1 MGMKKKEIN
10 YQLLI
15 RRICLIVL
23 DIICIIA
30 ASILALL
37 TRFEFDFSQIPK
49 EFLKVIYKYG
59 PFTIVITLIIFTLF
73 RIYSSL
79 WEYAGI
85 EEVFSL
91 IAACLAAA
99 VAKLVIIS
107 FTWSVMPRSWYVLD
121 TIYLMILIGA
131 TRVSY
136 RLIRLRRQNRTFP
149 WSKRKKVM
157 IIGGGEAGRSL
168 ITEIQNSKY
177 LDQKVVCIIDDD
189 PYKIGRYIKGVKVVG
204 NRNSIKKSVKKYNV
218 QQIIL
223 TIPSANAA
231 KIRPIVEICQDT
243 NCELMILPGVYQLVN
258 GEVRASKLRP
268 VNIDDLL
275 GRDEVYVNL
284 NEVMDYV
291 SGRVIMVTGGGGS
304 IGSELCRQ
312 IAKHSPKQ
320 LIIFDIYENNAYD
333 IQQELLREQPKLDL
347 VVLIGSVRDENR
359 INSIF
364 EQYRPEIIYHAAA
377 HKHVPLMEGSPN
389 EAIKNNVLGTYN
401 MVRMADK
408 WNVKRFVQI
417 STDKAVNPTN
427 IMGASKR
434 ICEMII
440 QTYNKES
447 NTEYVAVRFGNVLG
461 SNGSVIPLF
470 KKQIAEGG
478 PVTVTHPEII
488 RYFMTIPEAVSLV
501 LQAGTYAKGGEIFVL
516 DMGDGTQKIKIS
528 YAGTDAYS
536 GASAEATVNI
546 GIGREKSVIE
556 FKKNPTIKL
565 VYNDDLTVDYA
576 AAKEAIMNDVID
588 VEKSSPEGL
597 SLDNLTIE
605 YYATATTGAAMGF
618 GNAWAPIEGGKINGL
633 TYPGIPEGTQKIRV
647 TYAGDKE
654 NTAVTAE
661 TDITV
666 IDREQSAF
674 NLNEPAEGAASYE
687 VPMAFNEDQTYDY
700 DATAKA
706 IYNAVVASTVPE
718 NLTAD
723 DVTIRYNAGIDKIK
737 NWQPLNT
744 TDWTSTFTKF
754 GPGEWTI
761 QFSWAGNKE
770 YKGVTTEVKVN
781 VTDNRLA
788 SAIVCKEGVSFTYNM
803 DAAVMKQAIFDNVID
818 WENSTLPAKD
828 TLTVDN
834 FTMEY
839 FGSNTLAGDID
850 GGVKQWAPI
859 EGGTVTLLTYARMGA
874 GEQKIRITYKGNAQY
889 RPSAQ
894 TESTVT
900 VNKAKVKVK
909 VKSTSIYADAT
920 LPEDFVTMN
929 PADKF
934 DVYTVYGGLTSNAN
948 LSLYLDLPDK
958 YTNSAVLKLLDPIV
972 EKLYGKTFTQMMND
986 GMTVGELRQLLSTQE
1001 LLDLLEKLHIDT
1013 GTFGQILTIINKMPS
1028 VADSVRVSFGTPNHA
1043 GLYTVTAVTDS
1054 KNYETGVGIG
1064 TLLVKMRS
1072 KGVKLNW
1079 NARFVNGK
1087 ITAEE
1092 AKNFDFKATLSADGD
1107 VTIAQDNV
1115 HYLYS
1120 GFTSKWKIYSST
1132 TTPPTEPGS
1141 YVMTVVTLGG
1151 DYQAAP
1157 IKRGFKITK

>member
-1 MGMKKKEIN
+1 MLYALYKCSDVREI
-10 YQLLI
+10 QKGK
-15 RRICLIVL
+15 
-23 DIICIIA
+23 
-30 ASILALL
+30 S
-37 TRFEFDFSQIPK
+37 
-49 EFLKVIYKYG
+49 
-59 PFTIVITLIIFTLF
+59 
-73 RIYSSL
+73 
-79 WEYAGI
+79 
-85 EEVFSL
+85 
-91 IAACLAAA
+91 
-99 VAKLVIIS
+99 
-107 FTWSVMPRSWYVLD
+107 M
-121 TIYLMILIGA
+121 
-131 TRVSY
+131 
-136 RLIRLRRQNRTFP
+136 
-149 WSKRKKVM
+149 KRKKSTQLLAVALTAAM
-157 IIGGGEAGRSL
+157 LAQPVGAQMVFAEGNVDAVQQEQAVSPAAETTGAVLKNGTAVIPADANLNQVKAILGKTLVENADQVNLSSLKWEYYCEGKSVIGTPGNPSWGSIEGFTSETGKYIKTKYTHPSLAANTDGNYQVRLKGTTTEVTLTKTQKLTSAISTKDNTNVNLVYNEAGSINYDAVR
-168 ITEIQNSKY
+168 QNIFNT
-177 LDQKVVCIIDDD
+177 VVESTTPKLTVDNVTIE
-189 PYKIGRYIKGVKVVG
+189 YYATATTVVG
-204 NRNSIKKSVKKYNV
+204 DRKEWMP
-218 QQIIL
+218 L
-223 TIPSANAA
+223 EGGT
-231 KIRPIVEICQDT
+231 
-243 NCELMILPGVYQLVN
+243 
-258 GEVRASKLRP
+258 
-268 VNIDDLL
+268 
-275 GRDEVYVNL
+275 
-284 NEVMDYV
+284 
-291 SGRVIMVTGGGGS
+291 SGT
-304 IGSELCRQ
+304 L
-312 IAKHSPKQ
+312 
-320 LIIFDIYENNAYD
+320 
-333 IQQELLREQPKLDL
+333 
-347 VVLIGSVRDENR
+347 
-359 INSIF
+359 
-364 EQYRPEIIYHAAA
+364 
-377 HKHVPLMEGSPN
+377 
-389 EAIKNNVLGTYN
+389 
-401 MVRMADK
+401 
-408 WNVKRFVQI
+408 
-417 STDKAVNPTN
+417 
-427 IMGASKR
+427 
-434 ICEMII
+434 
-440 QTYNKES
+440 
-447 NTEYVAVRFGNVLG
+447 
-461 SNGSVIPLF
+461 IPLNYP
-470 KKQIAEGG
+470 A
-478 PVTVTHPEII
+478 
-488 RYFMTIPEAVSLV
+488 
-501 LQAGTYAKGGEIFVL
+501 
-516 DMGDGTQKIKIS
+516 MGDGTQKIKIS
-528 YAGTDAYS
+528 YAGTDTYS

-546 GIGREKSVIE
+546 GIGKEQSVIK
-556 FKKNPTIKL
+556 FKENPTIKL

-576 AAKEAIMNDVID
+576 AVKEAIMNDVID
-588 VEKSSPEGL
+588 AKNSRPEGL

-654 NTAVTAE
+654 NAAVTAE

-723 DVTIRYNAGIDKIK
+723 DVTIRYNAGTDMIK

-770 YKGVTTEVKVN
+770 YKGATTEVKVN

-818 WENSTLPAKD
+818 WEKSTLPAKD

-839 FGSNTLAGDID
+839 FGSNTLVGDID

-986 GMTVGELRQLLSTQE
+986 GMTVGELRQLLNTQE

-1079 NARFVNGK
+1079 NERFVNGK
-1087 ITAEE
+1087 ITAEK
-1092 AKNFDFKATLSADGD
+1092 AKNFDFKATLSSDGNE
-1107 VTIAQDNV
+1107 TIAQDNV

-1157 IKRGFKITK
+1157 ITRGFKITK

>member
-1 MGMKKKEIN
+1 M
-10 YQLLI
+10 
-15 RRICLIVL
+15 
-23 DIICIIA
+23 
-30 ASILALL
+30 
-37 TRFEFDFSQIPK
+37 
-49 EFLKVIYKYG
+49 
-59 PFTIVITLIIFTLF
+59 
-73 RIYSSL
+73 
-79 WEYAGI
+79 
-85 EEVFSL
+85 
-91 IAACLAAA
+91 
-99 VAKLVIIS
+99 
-107 FTWSVMPRSWYVLD
+107 
-121 TIYLMILIGA
+121 
-131 TRVSY
+131 
-136 RLIRLRRQNRTFP
+136 
-149 WSKRKKVM
+149 KRKKSTQLLAVALTAAM
-157 IIGGGEAGRSL
+157 LAQPVGAQMVFAEGNVDAVQQEQAVSPAAETTGAVLKNGTAVIPADTNADQLKQILGKALVANADQVDINSL
-168 ITEIQNSKY
+168 EWEYYCTGKSGLSKNSAWGSVEGFTSSTK
-177 LDQKVVCIIDDD
+177 
-189 PYKIGRYIKGVKVVG
+189 KIGIVTTYTHPSLAANTDGNYQVRLKGTTTEVT
-204 NRNSIKKSVKKYNV
+204 
-218 QQIIL
+218 L
-223 TIPSANAA
+223 TKAQKLTSAIST
-231 KIRPIVEICQDT
+231 KEGT
-243 NCELMILPGVYQLVN
+243 N
-258 GEVRASKLRP
+258 
-268 VNIDDLL
+268 
-275 GRDEVYVNL
+275 VNL
-284 NEVMDYV
+284 VYNED
-291 SGRVIMVTGGGGS
+291 GS
-304 IGSELCRQ
+304 VNYDAVRQ
-312 IAKHSPKQ
+312 N
-320 LIIFDIYENNAYD
+320 IFDTVVESTTP
-333 IQQELLREQPKLDL
+333 ELTVNDVTIEYYATATT
-347 VVLIGSVRDENR
+347 GSLGD
-359 INSIF
+359 
-364 EQYRPEIIYHAAA
+364 AGKAWM
-377 HKHVPLMEGSPN
+377 PLEG
-389 EAIKNNVLGTYN
+389 GT
-401 MVRMADK
+401 
-408 WNVKRFVQI
+408 
-417 STDKAVNPTN
+417 SGT
-427 IMGASKR
+427 
-434 ICEMII
+434 
-440 QTYNKES
+440 
-447 NTEYVAVRFGNVLG
+447 L
-461 SNGSVIPLF
+461 IPLTYP
-470 KKQIAEGG
+470 AMGEG
-478 PVTVTHPEII
+478 
-488 RYFMTIPEAVSLV
+488 A
-501 LQAGTYAKGGEIFVL
+501 
-516 DMGDGTQKIKIS
+516 QKIKIS
-528 YAGTDAYS
+528 YAGTDTYS

-546 GIGREKSVIE
+546 GIGKEQSVIA
-556 FKKNPTIKL
+556 FKENPTIKL

-576 AAKEAIMNDVID
+576 AVKEAIMNDVID
-588 VEKSSPEGL
+588 AKNSRPEGL

-654 NTAVTAE
+654 NAAVTAE
-661 TDITV
+661 TAITV
-666 IDREQSAF
+666 MDREQSAF

-723 DVTIRYNAGIDKIK
+723 DVTIRYNAGTDLIK

-770 YKGVTTEVKVN
+770 YKGATIEVKVN

-788 SAIVCKEGVSFTYNM
+788 SAIVCKEGASFTYNM

-839 FGSNTLAGDID
+839 YGSNTLAGDID

-859 EGGTVTLLTYARMGA
+859 EGGTVTFLTYAQMGA

-934 DVYTVYGGLTSNAN
+934 DVYTVYGGLASNAN

-1028 VADSVRVSFGTPNHA
+1028 VADSVRVSFGTPNRA

-1079 NARFVNGK
+1079 NERFVNGK

-1141 YVMTVVTLGG
+1141 YVMTVVTFGG
-1151 DYQAAP
+1151 NYQAAP
-1157 IKRGFKITK
+1157 ITRGFKITK

>member
-1 MGMKKKEIN
+1 MLYALYKCSDVREI
-10 YQLLI
+10 QKGK
-15 RRICLIVL
+15 
-23 DIICIIA
+23 
-30 ASILALL
+30 S
-37 TRFEFDFSQIPK
+37 
-49 EFLKVIYKYG
+49 
-59 PFTIVITLIIFTLF
+59 
-73 RIYSSL
+73 
-79 WEYAGI
+79 
-85 EEVFSL
+85 
-91 IAACLAAA
+91 
-99 VAKLVIIS
+99 
-107 FTWSVMPRSWYVLD
+107 M
-121 TIYLMILIGA
+121 
-131 TRVSY
+131 
-136 RLIRLRRQNRTFP
+136 
-149 WSKRKKVM
+149 KRKKSTQLLAVALTAAM
-157 IIGGGEAGRSL
+157 LAQPVGAQMVFAEGNVDAVQQEQAVSPAAETTGAVLKNGTAVIPADANLNQVKEILGKTLVENADQVNLSSL
-168 ITEIQNSKY
+168 EWEYECKATSGLSSNTAWGSIEGFTSSKKIWGILTTYTHPSLAANTDGTYKVRLKGTTTEVTLTKTQKLTSAISTKDNTNVNLVYNEDGSINYDAVRQNIF
-177 LDQKVVCIIDDD
+177 DTVVESTTPVLTVNDVTIE
-189 PYKIGRYIKGVKVVG
+189 YYATVTTVVG
-204 NRNSIKKSVKKYNV
+204 DRK
-218 QQIIL
+218 
-223 TIPSANAA
+223 
-231 KIRPIVEICQDT
+231 EW
-243 NCELMILPGVYQLVN
+243 M
-258 GEVRASKLRP
+258 
-268 VNIDDLL
+268 
-275 GRDEVYVNL
+275 
-284 NEVMDYV
+284 
-291 SGRVIMVTGGGGS
+291 
-304 IGSELCRQ
+304 
-312 IAKHSPKQ
+312 
-320 LIIFDIYENNAYD
+320 
-333 IQQELLREQPKLDL
+333 
-347 VVLIGSVRDENR
+347 
-359 INSIF
+359 
-364 EQYRPEIIYHAAA
+364 
-377 HKHVPLMEGSPN
+377 PL
-389 EAIKNNVLGTYN
+389 
-401 MVRMADK
+401 
-408 WNVKRFVQI
+408 
-417 STDKAVNPTN
+417 
-427 IMGASKR
+427 
-434 ICEMII
+434 
-440 QTYNKES
+440 
-447 NTEYVAVRFGNVLG
+447 
-461 SNGSVIPLF
+461 
-470 KKQIAEGG
+470 EGG
-478 PVTVTHPEII
+478 KSGLLNYPAMRE
-488 RYFMTIPEAVSLV
+488 
-501 LQAGTYAKGGEIFVL
+501 
-516 DMGDGTQKIKIS
+516 GTQKIKIS

-546 GIGREKSVIE
+546 GIGREQSVIK
-556 FKKNPTIKL
+556 FKENPTIKL

-605 YYATATTGAAMGF
+605 YHATGALGSLVK
-618 GNAWAPIEGGKINGL
+618 AWAPIEGGKINGL

-661 TDITV
+661 TDIEV
-666 IDREQSAF
+666 MDREQSAF
-674 NLNEPAEGAASYE
+674 NLNELAEGAASYE

-723 DVTIRYNAGIDKIK
+723 DVTIRYNAGTDLIK

-859 EGGTVTLLTYARMGA
+859 EGGTVTLLTYAQMGA

-1079 NARFVNGK
+1079 NERFVNGK

-1092 AKNFDFKATLSADGD
+1092 AKNFDFKATLSADGA

-1157 IKRGFKITK
+1157 ITRGFKITK

>member
-1 MGMKKKEIN
+1 MLYALYKCIDVREI
-10 YQLLI
+10 QKGK
-15 RRICLIVL
+15 
-23 DIICIIA
+23 
-30 ASILALL
+30 S
-37 TRFEFDFSQIPK
+37 
-49 EFLKVIYKYG
+49 
-59 PFTIVITLIIFTLF
+59 
-73 RIYSSL
+73 
-79 WEYAGI
+79 
-85 EEVFSL
+85 
-91 IAACLAAA
+91 
-99 VAKLVIIS
+99 
-107 FTWSVMPRSWYVLD
+107 M
-121 TIYLMILIGA
+121 
-131 TRVSY
+131 
-136 RLIRLRRQNRTFP
+136 
-149 WSKRKKVM
+149 KRKKSTQLLAVALTAAM
-157 IIGGGEAGRSL
+157 LAQPVGAQMVFAEGNADAVQQEQEVSPAAETTGAVLKSGTAVIPADADLNQVKEILGKTLVENADQVDLNSL
-168 ITEIQNSKY
+168 EWEYECKATSGLSSNTAWGSIEGFTSSKKVFLSTVTFTHPSLAANTDGTYKVRLKGTTTEVTLTKTQKLTSAISTKDNTNVNLVYNEDGSINYDAVRQNIFNT
-177 LDQKVVCIIDDD
+177 VVESTTPKLTVNDVTIE
-189 PYKIGRYIKGVKVVG
+189 YYATVTTVVG
-204 NRNSIKKSVKKYNV
+204 DRKEWMP
-218 QQIIL
+218 L
-223 TIPSANAA
+223 EGGT
-231 KIRPIVEICQDT
+231 
-243 NCELMILPGVYQLVN
+243 
-258 GEVRASKLRP
+258 
-268 VNIDDLL
+268 
-275 GRDEVYVNL
+275 
-284 NEVMDYV
+284 
-291 SGRVIMVTGGGGS
+291 SGT
-304 IGSELCRQ
+304 L
-312 IAKHSPKQ
+312 
-320 LIIFDIYENNAYD
+320 
-333 IQQELLREQPKLDL
+333 
-347 VVLIGSVRDENR
+347 
-359 INSIF
+359 
-364 EQYRPEIIYHAAA
+364 
-377 HKHVPLMEGSPN
+377 
-389 EAIKNNVLGTYN
+389 
-401 MVRMADK
+401 
-408 WNVKRFVQI
+408 
-417 STDKAVNPTN
+417 
-427 IMGASKR
+427 
-434 ICEMII
+434 
-440 QTYNKES
+440 
-447 NTEYVAVRFGNVLG
+447 
-461 SNGSVIPLF
+461 IPLNYP
-470 KKQIAEGG
+470 AME
-478 PVTVTHPEII
+478 E
-488 RYFMTIPEAVSLV
+488 
-501 LQAGTYAKGGEIFVL
+501 
-516 DMGDGTQKIKIS
+516 GTQKIKIS
-528 YAGTDAYS
+528 YAGTDTYS

-546 GIGREKSVIE
+546 GIGKEQSEIA

-576 AAKEAIMNDVID
+576 AVKEAIMNDVID
-588 VEKSSPEGL
+588 AKNSRPEGL

-654 NTAVTAE
+654 NAAVTAE
-661 TDITV
+661 TNITV

-723 DVTIRYNAGIDKIK
+723 DVTIRYNAGTDLIK

-770 YKGVTTEVKVN
+770 YKGATTEVKVN

-859 EGGTVTLLTYARMGA
+859 EGGTVTLLTYAQMGA

-909 VKSTSIYADAT
+909 VKSTSIYAGAT

-1079 NARFVNGK
+1079 NERFVNGK
-1087 ITAEE
+1087 ITAEK
-1092 AKNFDFKATLSADGD
+1092 AKNFDFKATLSADGA

>member
-1 MGMKKKEIN
+1 M
-10 YQLLI
+10 
-15 RRICLIVL
+15 
-23 DIICIIA
+23 
-30 ASILALL
+30 
-37 TRFEFDFSQIPK
+37 
-49 EFLKVIYKYG
+49 
-59 PFTIVITLIIFTLF
+59 
-73 RIYSSL
+73 
-79 WEYAGI
+79 
-85 EEVFSL
+85 
-91 IAACLAAA
+91 
-99 VAKLVIIS
+99 
-107 FTWSVMPRSWYVLD
+107 
-121 TIYLMILIGA
+121 
-131 TRVSY
+131 
-136 RLIRLRRQNRTFP
+136 
-149 WSKRKKVM
+149 KRKKSTQLLAVALTAAM
-157 IIGGGEAGRSL
+157 LAQPVGAQMVFAEGNADAVQQEQAVSPAAETTGAVLKNGTAVIPADTNADQLKQILGKALVANADQVDINSL
-168 ITEIQNSKY
+168 EWEYYCTGKSGLSKNSAWGSVEGFTSSTK
-177 LDQKVVCIIDDD
+177 
-189 PYKIGRYIKGVKVVG
+189 KIGIVTTYTHPSLAANTDGNYQVRLKGTTTEVT
-204 NRNSIKKSVKKYNV
+204 
-218 QQIIL
+218 L
-223 TIPSANAA
+223 TKAQKLTSAIST
-231 KIRPIVEICQDT
+231 KEGT
-243 NCELMILPGVYQLVN
+243 N
-258 GEVRASKLRP
+258 
-268 VNIDDLL
+268 
-275 GRDEVYVNL
+275 VNL
-284 NEVMDYV
+284 VYNED
-291 SGRVIMVTGGGGS
+291 GS
-304 IGSELCRQ
+304 VNYDAVRQ
-312 IAKHSPKQ
+312 N
-320 LIIFDIYENNAYD
+320 IFDTVVESTTP
-333 IQQELLREQPKLDL
+333 ELTVNDVTIEYYATATT
-347 VVLIGSVRDENR
+347 GSLGD
-359 INSIF
+359 
-364 EQYRPEIIYHAAA
+364 AGKAWM
-377 HKHVPLMEGSPN
+377 PLEG
-389 EAIKNNVLGTYN
+389 GT
-401 MVRMADK
+401 
-408 WNVKRFVQI
+408 
-417 STDKAVNPTN
+417 SGT
-427 IMGASKR
+427 
-434 ICEMII
+434 
-440 QTYNKES
+440 
-447 NTEYVAVRFGNVLG
+447 L
-461 SNGSVIPLF
+461 IPLTYP
-470 KKQIAEGG
+470 AMGEG
-478 PVTVTHPEII
+478 
-488 RYFMTIPEAVSLV
+488 A
-501 LQAGTYAKGGEIFVL
+501 
-516 DMGDGTQKIKIS
+516 QKIKIS
-528 YAGTDAYS
+528 YAGTDTYS

-546 GIGREKSVIE
+546 GIGKEQSVIA
-556 FKKNPTIKL
+556 FKENPTIKL

-576 AAKEAIMNDVID
+576 AVKEAIMNDVID
-588 VEKSSPEGL
+588 AKNSRPEGL

-654 NTAVTAE
+654 NAAVTAE
-661 TDITV
+661 TAITV
-666 IDREQSAF
+666 MDREQSAF

-723 DVTIRYNAGIDKIK
+723 DVTIRYNAGTDLIK

-770 YKGVTTEVKVN
+770 YKGATIEVKVN

-788 SAIVCKEGVSFTYNM
+788 SAIVCKEGASFTYNM

-859 EGGTVTLLTYARMGA
+859 EGGTVIFLTYAQMGA

-958 YTNSAVLKLLDPIV
+958 YTNSAVLKLLDPVV

-1079 NARFVNGK
+1079 NERFVNGK

-1157 IKRGFKITK
+1157 ITRGFKITK

>member
-1 MGMKKKEIN
+1 ML
-10 YQLLI
+10 Y
-15 RRICLIVL
+15 
-23 DIICIIA
+23 
-30 ASILALL
+30 AL
-37 TRFEFDFSQIPK
+37 
-49 EFLKVIYKYG
+49 YKCSD
-59 PFTIVITLIIFTLF
+59 V
-73 RIYSSL
+73 R
-79 WEYAGI
+79 EYRKGK
-85 EEVFSL
+85 S
-91 IAACLAAA
+91 
-99 VAKLVIIS
+99 
-107 FTWSVMPRSWYVLD
+107 M
-121 TIYLMILIGA
+121 
-131 TRVSY
+131 
-136 RLIRLRRQNRTFP
+136 
-149 WSKRKKVM
+149 KRKKSTQLLAVALTAAM
-157 IIGGGEAGRSL
+157 LA
-168 ITEIQNSKY
+168 Q
-177 LDQKVVCIIDDD
+177 
-189 PYKIGRYIKGVKVVG
+189 PVG
-204 NRNSIKKSVKKYNV
+204 AQMVFAEGNVDAV
-218 QQIIL
+218 QQEQTVSPAAETTGAVLKSGTAVIPADADLNQVKAIL
-223 TIPSANAA
+223 GKTLVANADQVDLSSLEWEY
-231 KIRPIVEICQDT
+231 K
-243 NCELMILPGVYQLVN
+243 CEV
-258 GEVRASKLRP
+258 K
-268 VNIDDLL
+268 
-275 GRDEVYVNL
+275 
-284 NEVMDYV
+284 
-291 SGRVIMVTGGGGS
+291 SGLSSNTAWGS
-304 IGSELCRQ
+304 IGGFTSSKKSIFGTTTFTHPSLAANTDGDYQVRLKGTTTEVTLTKTQKLTSAISTKADTNVNLVYNEDGSINYNAVRQ
-312 IAKHSPKQ
+312 N
-320 LIIFDIYENNAYD
+320 IFDTVVESTTP
-333 IQQELLREQPKLDL
+333 ELTVNDVTIEYYATANS
-347 VVLIGSVRDENR
+347 GSFVGVGKEWM
-359 INSIF
+359 
-364 EQYRPEIIYHAAA
+364 
-377 HKHVPLMEGSPN
+377 PL
-389 EAIKNNVLGTYN
+389 
-401 MVRMADK
+401 
-408 WNVKRFVQI
+408 
-417 STDKAVNPTN
+417 
-427 IMGASKR
+427 
-434 ICEMII
+434 
-440 QTYNKES
+440 
-447 NTEYVAVRFGNVLG
+447 
-461 SNGSVIPLF
+461 
-470 KKQIAEGG
+470 EGG
-478 PVTVTHPEII
+478 KSGLLTYPE
-488 RYFMTIPEAVSLV
+488 M
-501 LQAGTYAKGGEIFVL
+501 GTGS
-516 DMGDGTQKIKIS
+516 QKIKIS
-528 YAGTDAYS
+528 YAGTDTYF

-546 GIGREKSVIE
+546 GIGKEESEIA
-556 FKKNPTIKL
+556 FKENPTIKL

-576 AAKEAIMNDVID
+576 AVKEAIMNDVID
-588 VEKSSPEGL
+588 VENSSPKGL

-605 YYATATTGAAMGF
+605 YYATATTGAAIGF
-618 GNAWAPIEGGKINGL
+618 GNAWAPLEGGKINGL

-661 TDITV
+661 TDIKV
-666 IDREQSAF
+666 MDREQSAF
-674 NLNEPAEGAASYE
+674 NLNELAEGAASYE

-706 IYNAVVASTVPE
+706 IYNTVVASTVPE

-723 DVTIRYNAGIDKIK
+723 DVTIRYNAGTDLIK

-770 YKGVTTEVKVN
+770 YKGATTEVKVN

-839 FGSNTLAGDID
+839 YGSNTLAGDID

-859 EGGTVTLLTYARMGA
+859 EGGTVTLLTYTQMGA
-874 GEQKIRITYKGNAQY
+874 GEQQIRISYKGNADY

-894 TESTVT
+894 TESKVT

-1028 VADSVRVSFGTPNHA
+1028 VADSVRVSFGTPNRA
-1043 GLYTVTAVTDS
+1043 GLYTVTAVTDN

-1079 NARFVNGK
+1079 NERFVNGK

-1092 AKNFDFKATLSADGD
+1092 AKNFDFKATLSSDGD

-1151 DYQAAP
+1151 NYQAAP
-1157 IKRGFKITK
+1157 ITRGFKITK

>member
-1 MGMKKKEIN
+1 MKSKKIKQLLAVTLTATMLAQPVSAQIVFAEDAVNVEPQVEQQEQTEQQEQAEQQEQTEKQEQAVSPAAETTGAVLKNGTAVIPADTNADQLKQILGKALVANADQVDINSLEWEYYCTGKSGLSKNSAWGSVEGFTSSTKKIGIVTTYTHPSLAANTDGN
-10 YQLLI
+10 YQVRLKGTTTE
-15 RRICLIVL
+15 VT
-23 DIICIIA
+23 
-30 ASILALL
+30 L
-37 TRFEFDFSQIPK
+37 TKAQKLTSAISTKEGTNVNLVYNEDGSVNYDAVRQNIFDTVVESTTP
-49 EFLKVIYKYG
+49 ELTVNDV
-59 PFTIVITLIIFTLF
+59 TIEYYATATTGSLGDAGKAWMPLEGGTSGTLIPLT
-73 RIYSSL
+73 YPAMG
-79 WEYAGI
+79 E
-85 EEVFSL
+85 
-91 IAACLAAA
+91 
-99 VAKLVIIS
+99 
-107 FTWSVMPRSWYVLD
+107 
-121 TIYLMILIGA
+121 GA
-131 TRVSY
+131 
-136 RLIRLRRQNRTFP
+136 
-149 WSKRKKVM
+149 
-157 IIGGGEAGRSL
+157 
-168 ITEIQNSKY
+168 
-177 LDQKVVCIIDDD
+177 
-189 PYKIGRYIKGVKVVG
+189 
-204 NRNSIKKSVKKYNV
+204 
-218 QQIIL
+218 
-223 TIPSANAA
+223 
-231 KIRPIVEICQDT
+231 
-243 NCELMILPGVYQLVN
+243 
-258 GEVRASKLRP
+258 
-268 VNIDDLL
+268 
-275 GRDEVYVNL
+275 
-284 NEVMDYV
+284 
-291 SGRVIMVTGGGGS
+291 
-304 IGSELCRQ
+304 
-312 IAKHSPKQ
+312 
-320 LIIFDIYENNAYD
+320 
-333 IQQELLREQPKLDL
+333 
-347 VVLIGSVRDENR
+347 
-359 INSIF
+359 
-364 EQYRPEIIYHAAA
+364 
-377 HKHVPLMEGSPN
+377 
-389 EAIKNNVLGTYN
+389 
-401 MVRMADK
+401 
-408 WNVKRFVQI
+408 
-417 STDKAVNPTN
+417 
-427 IMGASKR
+427 
-434 ICEMII
+434 
-440 QTYNKES
+440 
-447 NTEYVAVRFGNVLG
+447 
-461 SNGSVIPLF
+461 
-470 KKQIAEGG
+470 
-478 PVTVTHPEII
+478 
-488 RYFMTIPEAVSLV
+488 
-501 LQAGTYAKGGEIFVL
+501 
-516 DMGDGTQKIKIS
+516 QKIKIS
-528 YAGTDAYS
+528 YAGTDTYF
-536 GASAEATVNI
+536 GASAEVMVNI
-546 GIGREKSVIE
+546 GS
-556 FKKNPTIKL
+556 
-565 VYNDDLTVDYA
+565 
-576 AAKEAIMNDVID
+576 
-588 VEKSSPEGL
+588 
-597 SLDNLTIE
+597 
-605 YYATATTGAAMGF
+605 
-618 GNAWAPIEGGKINGL
+618 GK
-633 TYPGIPEGTQKIRV
+633 
-647 TYAGDKE
+647 
-654 NTAVTAE
+654 
-661 TDITV
+661 
-666 IDREQSAF
+666 EQSAF

-700 DATAKA
+700 DATAKV

-723 DVTIRYNAGIDKIK
+723 DVTIRYNAGTDLIK

-770 YKGVTTEVKVN
+770 YKGATIEVKVN

-788 SAIVCKEGVSFTYNM
+788 SAIVCKEGASFTYNM

-859 EGGTVTLLTYARMGA
+859 EGGTVTFLTYAQMGA

-1079 NARFVNGK
+1079 NERFVNGK

-1157 IKRGFKITK
+1157 ITRGFKITK

>member
-1 MGMKKKEIN
+1 MLYALYKCIDVREI
-10 YQLLI
+10 QKGK
-15 RRICLIVL
+15 
-23 DIICIIA
+23 
-30 ASILALL
+30 S
-37 TRFEFDFSQIPK
+37 
-49 EFLKVIYKYG
+49 
-59 PFTIVITLIIFTLF
+59 
-73 RIYSSL
+73 
-79 WEYAGI
+79 
-85 EEVFSL
+85 
-91 IAACLAAA
+91 
-99 VAKLVIIS
+99 
-107 FTWSVMPRSWYVLD
+107 M
-121 TIYLMILIGA
+121 
-131 TRVSY
+131 
-136 RLIRLRRQNRTFP
+136 
-149 WSKRKKVM
+149 KRKKSTQLLAVALTAAM
-157 IIGGGEAGRSL
+157 LAQPVGAQMVFAEGNADAVQQEQAVSPAAETTGAVLKSGTAVIPANADLNQVKEILGKTLVENADQVDLRSL
-168 ITEIQNSKY
+168 DWE
-177 LDQKVVCIIDDD
+177 
-189 PYKIGRYIKGVKVVG
+189 YKCEGKTGLGVPG
-204 NRNSIKKSVKKYNV
+204 NKSW
-218 QQIIL
+218 
-223 TIPSANAA
+223 
-231 KIRPIVEICQDT
+231 
-243 NCELMILPGVYQLVN
+243 
-258 GEVRASKLRP
+258 
-268 VNIDDLL
+268 
-275 GRDEVYVNL
+275 
-284 NEVMDYV
+284 
-291 SGRVIMVTGGGGS
+291 GS
-304 IGSELCRQ
+304 IGGFTSKKIVTFTHPSLAANTDGDYQVRLKGTTTEVTLTKTQ
-312 IAKHSPKQ
+312 
-320 LIIFDIYENNAYD
+320 
-333 IQQELLREQPKLDL
+333 KLTSAISIKDNTNVNL
-347 VVLIGSVRDENR
+347 VYNEDGS
-359 INSIF
+359 IN
-364 EQYRPEIIYHAAA
+364 
-377 HKHVPLMEGSPN
+377 
-389 EAIKNNVLGTYN
+389 YN
-401 MVRMADK
+401 
-408 WNVKRFVQI
+408 
-417 STDKAVNPTN
+417 
-427 IMGASKR
+427 
-434 ICEMII
+434 
-440 QTYNKES
+440 
-447 NTEYVAVRFGNVLG
+447 AVRQNIFNTVVESTTPELTANDVTIEYYATATTGAAVGFGKEWM
-461 SNGSVIPLF
+461 PL
-470 KKQIAEGG
+470 EGG
-478 PVTVTHPEII
+478 K
-488 RYFMTIPEAVSLV
+488 S
-501 LQAGTYAKGGEIFVL
+501 GTPIALTYPA
-516 DMGDGTQKIKIS
+516 MGDGTQKIKIS

-654 NTAVTAE
+654 NAAVTAE

-1079 NARFVNGK
+1079 NERFVNGK

>member
-1 MGMKKKEIN
+1 M
-10 YQLLI
+10 
-15 RRICLIVL
+15 
-23 DIICIIA
+23 
-30 ASILALL
+30 
-37 TRFEFDFSQIPK
+37 
-49 EFLKVIYKYG
+49 
-59 PFTIVITLIIFTLF
+59 
-73 RIYSSL
+73 
-79 WEYAGI
+79 
-85 EEVFSL
+85 
-91 IAACLAAA
+91 
-99 VAKLVIIS
+99 
-107 FTWSVMPRSWYVLD
+107 
-121 TIYLMILIGA
+121 
-131 TRVSY
+131 
-136 RLIRLRRQNRTFP
+136 
-149 WSKRKKVM
+149 KRKKSTQLLAVALTAAM
-157 IIGGGEAGRSL
+157 LAQPVGAQMVFAEGNPDAVQQEQTVSPAAETTGAVLKSGTAVIPADADLNQVKAILGKTLVANADQVDLSSLEWEYKCKGKTVIGTLGNESWGSIEGFTSE
-168 ITEIQNSKY
+168 TGK
-177 LDQKVVCIIDDD
+177 
-189 PYKIGRYIKGVKVVG
+189 YIKTTYTHPSLAANTDGDYQVRLKGTTTEVT
-204 NRNSIKKSVKKYNV
+204 
-218 QQIIL
+218 L
-223 TIPSANAA
+223 TKTQKLTSAISTKDN
-231 KIRPIVEICQDT
+231 T
-243 NCELMILPGVYQLVN
+243 N
-258 GEVRASKLRP
+258 
-268 VNIDDLL
+268 
-275 GRDEVYVNL
+275 VNL
-284 NEVMDYV
+284 VYNED
-291 SGRVIMVTGGGGS
+291 GS
-304 IGSELCRQ
+304 I
-312 IAKHSPKQ
+312 
-320 LIIFDIYENNAYD
+320 NYD
-333 IQQELLREQPKLDL
+333 
-347 VVLIGSVRDENR
+347 
-359 INSIF
+359 
-364 EQYRPEIIYHAAA
+364 
-377 HKHVPLMEGSPN
+377 
-389 EAIKNNVLGTYN
+389 
-401 MVRMADK
+401 
-408 WNVKRFVQI
+408 
-417 STDKAVNPTN
+417 
-427 IMGASKR
+427 
-434 ICEMII
+434 
-440 QTYNKES
+440 
-447 NTEYVAVRFGNVLG
+447 AVRQNIFNTVVESTTPELTVNDVTIEYYATATSGSLG
-461 SNGSVIPLF
+461 DAGKAWMPLEGGTSGTLIPL
-470 KKQIAEGG
+470 
-478 PVTVTHPEII
+478 
-488 RYFMTIPEAVSLV
+488 
-501 LQAGTYAKGGEIFVL
+501 TYPA
-516 DMGDGTQKIKIS
+516 MGDGAQKIKIS

-546 GIGREKSVIE
+546 GIGKEQSVIA
-556 FKKNPTIKL
+556 FKENPTIKL

-576 AAKEAIMNDVID
+576 AVKEAIMNDVID
-588 VEKSSPEGL
+588 AEKSSPEGL

-605 YYATATTGAAMGF
+605 YYATATTGAAIGF
-618 GNAWAPIEGGKINGL
+618 GNAWAPLEGGKINGL

-661 TDITV
+661 TDIAV
-666 IDREQSAF
+666 LDREQSAF

-706 IYNAVVASTVPE
+706 IYNAVVESTVPE

-723 DVTIRYNAGIDKIK
+723 DVTIRYNAGTDLIK

-770 YKGVTTEVKVN
+770 YKGATTEVKVN

-839 FGSNTLAGDID
+839 YGSNTLAGDID

-859 EGGTVTLLTYARMGA
+859 EGGTVTLLTYTQMGA
-874 GEQKIRITYKGNAQY
+874 GEQQIRISYKGNADY

-1028 VADSVRVSFGTPNHA
+1028 VADSVRVSFGTPNRA
-1043 GLYTVTAVTDS
+1043 GLYTVTVVTDN

-1079 NARFVNGK
+1079 NERFVNGK

-1092 AKNFDFKATLSADGD
+1092 AKNFDFKATLSSDGD

-1151 DYQAAP
+1151 NYQAAP
-1157 IKRGFKITK
+1157 ITRGFKITK

>member
-1 MGMKKKEIN
+1 M
-10 YQLLI
+10 
-15 RRICLIVL
+15 
-23 DIICIIA
+23 
-30 ASILALL
+30 
-37 TRFEFDFSQIPK
+37 
-49 EFLKVIYKYG
+49 
-59 PFTIVITLIIFTLF
+59 
-73 RIYSSL
+73 
-79 WEYAGI
+79 
-85 EEVFSL
+85 
-91 IAACLAAA
+91 
-99 VAKLVIIS
+99 
-107 FTWSVMPRSWYVLD
+107 
-121 TIYLMILIGA
+121 
-131 TRVSY
+131 
-136 RLIRLRRQNRTFP
+136 
-149 WSKRKKVM
+149 KRKKSTQLLAVALTAAM
-157 IIGGGEAGRSL
+157 LA
-168 ITEIQNSKY
+168 Q
-177 LDQKVVCIIDDD
+177 
-189 PYKIGRYIKGVKVVG
+189 PVG
-204 NRNSIKKSVKKYNV
+204 AQMVFAEGNVDAV
-218 QQIIL
+218 QQEQTVSPAAETTGAVLKSGTAVIPADADLNQVKEIL
-223 TIPSANAA
+223 GKTLVANADQVDLSSLEWEY
-231 KIRPIVEICQDT
+231 K
-243 NCELMILPGVYQLVN
+243 CEV
-258 GEVRASKLRP
+258 K
-268 VNIDDLL
+268 
-275 GRDEVYVNL
+275 
-284 NEVMDYV
+284 
-291 SGRVIMVTGGGGS
+291 SGLSSNTAWGS
-304 IGSELCRQ
+304 IGGFTSS
-312 IAKHSPKQ
+312 KK
-320 LIIFDIYENNAYD
+320 
-333 IQQELLREQPKLDL
+333 
-347 VVLIGSVRDENR
+347 
-359 INSIF
+359 SIF
-364 EQYRPEIIYHAAA
+364 GTTTFTHPSLAANTDGDYQVRLKGTTTEVTLTKTQKLTSA
-377 HKHVPLMEGSPN
+377 ISKKDNTNVNLVYNEDGSIN
-389 EAIKNNVLGTYN
+389 Y
-401 MVRMADK
+401 D
-408 WNVKRFVQI
+408 
-417 STDKAVNPTN
+417 
-427 IMGASKR
+427 
-434 ICEMII
+434 
-440 QTYNKES
+440 
-447 NTEYVAVRFGNVLG
+447 AVRQNIFNTVVESTTPELTVNDVTIEYYATANSG
-461 SNGSVIPLF
+461 SFVGVGKEWMPL
-470 KKQIAEGG
+470 EGG
-478 PVTVTHPEII
+478 K
-488 RYFMTIPEAVSLV
+488 SGL
-501 LQAGTYAKGGEIFVL
+501 LTYPA
-516 DMGDGTQKIKIS
+516 MGDGAQKIKIS
-528 YAGTDAYS
+528 YAGTDTYS

-546 GIGREKSVIE
+546 GIGKEKSVIA
-556 FKKNPTIKL
+556 FKEKPTIKL

-576 AAKEAIMNDVID
+576 AVKEAIMNDVID
-588 VEKSSPEGL
+588 AENSSPKGL

-605 YYATATTGAAMGF
+605 YYATATTGAAIGF
-618 GNAWAPIEGGKINGL
+618 GNAWAPLEGGKINGL

-661 TDITV
+661 TDIAV
-666 IDREQSAF
+666 LDREQSAF

-706 IYNAVVASTVPE
+706 IYNAVVESTVPE

-723 DVTIRYNAGIDKIK
+723 DVTIRYNAGTDLIK

-770 YKGVTTEVKVN
+770 YKGVTAEVKVN

-839 FGSNTLAGDID
+839 YGSNTLAGDID

-859 EGGTVTLLTYARMGA
+859 EGGTVTLLTYTQMGA
-874 GEQKIRITYKGNAQY
+874 GEQQIRISYKGNADY

-1013 GTFGQILTIINKMPS
+1013 GTFGQILKVLNNMPS
-1028 VADSVRVSFGTPNHA
+1028 IADSVRVSFGTPNRA
-1043 GLYTVTAVTDS
+1043 GLYTVTAITDN
-1054 KNYETGVGIG
+1054 KNYETGVGVG

-1079 NARFVNGK
+1079 NERFVNGK
-1087 ITAEE
+1087 ITAED
-1092 AKNFDFKATLSADGD
+1092 AKNFDFKATLSSDGD

-1151 DYQAAP
+1151 NYQAAP
-1157 IKRGFKITK
+1157 ITRGFKITK

>member
-1 MGMKKKEIN
+1 M
-10 YQLLI
+10 
-15 RRICLIVL
+15 
-23 DIICIIA
+23 
-30 ASILALL
+30 
-37 TRFEFDFSQIPK
+37 
-49 EFLKVIYKYG
+49 
-59 PFTIVITLIIFTLF
+59 
-73 RIYSSL
+73 
-79 WEYAGI
+79 
-85 EEVFSL
+85 
-91 IAACLAAA
+91 
-99 VAKLVIIS
+99 
-107 FTWSVMPRSWYVLD
+107 
-121 TIYLMILIGA
+121 
-131 TRVSY
+131 
-136 RLIRLRRQNRTFP
+136 
-149 WSKRKKVM
+149 KRKKSTQLLAVALTAAM
-157 IIGGGEAGRSL
+157 LAQPVGAQMVFAEGNADAVQQEQAVSPAAETTGAVLKNGTAVIPADTNADQLKQILGKALVANADQVDINSL
-168 ITEIQNSKY
+168 EWEYYCTGKSGLLKNSAWGSVEGFTSSTK
-177 LDQKVVCIIDDD
+177 
-189 PYKIGRYIKGVKVVG
+189 KIGIVTTYTHPSLAANTDGNYQVRLKGTTTEVT
-204 NRNSIKKSVKKYNV
+204 
-218 QQIIL
+218 L
-223 TIPSANAA
+223 TKAQKLTSAIST
-231 KIRPIVEICQDT
+231 KEGT
-243 NCELMILPGVYQLVN
+243 N
-258 GEVRASKLRP
+258 
-268 VNIDDLL
+268 
-275 GRDEVYVNL
+275 VNL
-284 NEVMDYV
+284 VYNED
-291 SGRVIMVTGGGGS
+291 GS
-304 IGSELCRQ
+304 VNYDAVRQ
-312 IAKHSPKQ
+312 N
-320 LIIFDIYENNAYD
+320 IFDTVVESTTP
-333 IQQELLREQPKLDL
+333 ELTVNDVTIEYYATATT
-347 VVLIGSVRDENR
+347 GSLGD
-359 INSIF
+359 
-364 EQYRPEIIYHAAA
+364 AGKAWM
-377 HKHVPLMEGSPN
+377 PLEG
-389 EAIKNNVLGTYN
+389 GT
-401 MVRMADK
+401 
-408 WNVKRFVQI
+408 
-417 STDKAVNPTN
+417 SGT
-427 IMGASKR
+427 
-434 ICEMII
+434 
-440 QTYNKES
+440 
-447 NTEYVAVRFGNVLG
+447 L
-461 SNGSVIPLF
+461 IPLTYP
-470 KKQIAEGG
+470 AMGEG
-478 PVTVTHPEII
+478 
-488 RYFMTIPEAVSLV
+488 A
-501 LQAGTYAKGGEIFVL
+501 
-516 DMGDGTQKIKIS
+516 QKIKIS
-528 YAGTDAYS
+528 YAGTDTYS

-546 GIGREKSVIE
+546 GIGKEQSVIA
-556 FKKNPTIKL
+556 FKENPTIKL

-576 AAKEAIMNDVID
+576 AVKEAIMNDVID
-588 VEKSSPEGL
+588 AKNSRPEGL

-654 NTAVTAE
+654 NAAVTAE
-661 TDITV
+661 TAITV
-666 IDREQSAF
+666 MDREQSAF
-674 NLNEPAEGAASYE
+674 NLNELAEGAASYE

-700 DATAKA
+700 EGTAKA

-723 DVTIRYNAGIDKIK
+723 DVTIRYNAGTDMIK

-770 YKGVTTEVKVN
+770 YKGATTEVKVN

-839 FGSNTLAGDID
+839 FGSHTLAGDID
-850 GGVKQWAPI
+850 DGAKQWAPI
-859 EGGTVTLLTYARMGA
+859 EGGTVIFLTYAQMGA

-948 LSLYLDLPDK
+948 LSLYLELPDK

-1079 NARFVNGK
+1079 NERFVNGK

-1157 IKRGFKITK
+1157 ITRGFKITK

>member
-1 MGMKKKEIN
+1 M
-10 YQLLI
+10 
-15 RRICLIVL
+15 
-23 DIICIIA
+23 
-30 ASILALL
+30 
-37 TRFEFDFSQIPK
+37 
-49 EFLKVIYKYG
+49 
-59 PFTIVITLIIFTLF
+59 
-73 RIYSSL
+73 
-79 WEYAGI
+79 
-85 EEVFSL
+85 
-91 IAACLAAA
+91 
-99 VAKLVIIS
+99 
-107 FTWSVMPRSWYVLD
+107 
-121 TIYLMILIGA
+121 
-131 TRVSY
+131 
-136 RLIRLRRQNRTFP
+136 
-149 WSKRKKVM
+149 KRKKSTQLLAVALTAAM
-157 IIGGGEAGRSL
+157 LA
-168 ITEIQNSKY
+168 Q
-177 LDQKVVCIIDDD
+177 
-189 PYKIGRYIKGVKVVG
+189 PVG
-204 NRNSIKKSVKKYNV
+204 AQMVFAEGNADAV
-218 QQIIL
+218 QQEQAVSPAAETTGAVLKSGTAVIPADANLNQVKEIL
-223 TIPSANAA
+223 GKTLVENADQVDLSSLEWEYKCVGKSGGLTNTAWGSIEGFTSKKIVKFTHPSLAANTDGDYQVRLKGTTTEVTLTKTQKLTSAIST
-231 KIRPIVEICQDT
+231 KDNT
-243 NCELMILPGVYQLVN
+243 N
-258 GEVRASKLRP
+258 
-268 VNIDDLL
+268 
-275 GRDEVYVNL
+275 VNL
-284 NEVMDYV
+284 VYNED
-291 SGRVIMVTGGGGS
+291 GS
-304 IGSELCRQ
+304 I
-312 IAKHSPKQ
+312 
-320 LIIFDIYENNAYD
+320 NYD
-333 IQQELLREQPKLDL
+333 
-347 VVLIGSVRDENR
+347 
-359 INSIF
+359 
-364 EQYRPEIIYHAAA
+364 
-377 HKHVPLMEGSPN
+377 
-389 EAIKNNVLGTYN
+389 
-401 MVRMADK
+401 
-408 WNVKRFVQI
+408 
-417 STDKAVNPTN
+417 
-427 IMGASKR
+427 
-434 ICEMII
+434 
-440 QTYNKES
+440 
-447 NTEYVAVRFGNVLG
+447 AVRQNIFNTVVESTTPELTANDVTIEYYATATSGSLG
-461 SNGSVIPLF
+461 DVGKAWMPL
-470 KKQIAEGG
+470 EGG
-478 PVTVTHPEII
+478 KSGTLFPVTYP
-488 RYFMTIPEAVSLV
+488 A
-501 LQAGTYAKGGEIFVL
+501 
-516 DMGDGTQKIKIS
+516 MGDGTQKIKIS
-528 YAGTDAYS
+528 YAGTDTYS

-546 GIGREKSVIE
+546 GIGKEQSVIA
-556 FKKNPTIKL
+556 FKENPTIKL

-576 AAKEAIMNDVID
+576 AVKEAIMNDVID
-588 VEKSSPEGL
+588 AKNSRPEGL

-654 NTAVTAE
+654 NAAVTAE
-661 TDITV
+661 TDIRV
-666 IDREQSAF
+666 MDREQSAF

-723 DVTIRYNAGIDKIK
+723 DVTIRYNAGTDLIK

-770 YKGVTTEVKVN
+770 YKGATTEVKVN

-839 FGSNTLAGDID
+839 YGSNTLAGDID

-859 EGGTVTLLTYARMGA
+859 EGGTVTFLTYARMGA

-909 VKSTSIYADAT
+909 VKSTSIYAGAT

-948 LSLYLDLPDK
+948 LSLYLELPDK
-958 YTNSAVLKLLDPIV
+958 YTNSAVLKLLDPVV

-1013 GTFGQILTIINKMPS
+1013 GTFGQILKVLNNMPS
-1028 VADSVRVSFGTPNHA
+1028 IADSVRVSFGTPNHA

-1079 NARFVNGK
+1079 NERFVNGK

-1092 AKNFDFKATLSADGD
+1092 AKNFDFKATLSSDGD

-1120 GFTSKWKIYSST
+1120 GFTSKWKPYSST

-1157 IKRGFKITK
+1157 ITRGFKITK

>member
-1 MGMKKKEIN
+1 M
-10 YQLLI
+10 
-15 RRICLIVL
+15 
-23 DIICIIA
+23 
-30 ASILALL
+30 
-37 TRFEFDFSQIPK
+37 
-49 EFLKVIYKYG
+49 
-59 PFTIVITLIIFTLF
+59 
-73 RIYSSL
+73 
-79 WEYAGI
+79 
-85 EEVFSL
+85 
-91 IAACLAAA
+91 
-99 VAKLVIIS
+99 
-107 FTWSVMPRSWYVLD
+107 
-121 TIYLMILIGA
+121 
-131 TRVSY
+131 
-136 RLIRLRRQNRTFP
+136 
-149 WSKRKKVM
+149 KRKKSTQLLAVALTAAM
-157 IIGGGEAGRSL
+157 LA
-168 ITEIQNSKY
+168 Q
-177 LDQKVVCIIDDD
+177 
-189 PYKIGRYIKGVKVVG
+189 PVG
-204 NRNSIKKSVKKYNV
+204 AQMVFAEGNADAV
-218 QQIIL
+218 QQEQAVSPAAETTGAVL
-223 TIPSANAA
+223 KSGTAVIPADA
-231 KIRPIVEICQDT
+231 
-243 NCELMILPGVYQLVN
+243 
-258 GEVRASKLRP
+258 
-268 VNIDDLL
+268 
-275 GRDEVYVNL
+275 NL
-284 NEVMDYV
+284 NQVKEILGKTLVENADQVDLSSLEWEYKCV
-291 SGRVIMVTGGGGS
+291 GKSGGLTNTAWGS
-304 IGSELCRQ
+304 IGGFTSS
-312 IAKHSPKQ
+312 KKG
-320 LIIFDIYENNAYD
+320 IFGTTTYTHPSLAANEDATYQVRLQGTTTEVTLTKT
-333 IQQELLREQPKLDL
+333 QKLT
-347 VVLIGSVRDENR
+347 S
-359 INSIF
+359 
-364 EQYRPEIIYHAAA
+364 A
-377 HKHVPLMEGSPN
+377 
-389 EAIKNNVLGTYN
+389 
-401 MVRMADK
+401 
-408 WNVKRFVQI
+408 I
-417 STDKAVNPTN
+417 STKDNTNVNLV
-427 IMGASKR
+427 
-434 ICEMII
+434 
-440 QTYNKES
+440 YNEDGS
-447 NTEYVAVRFGNVLG
+447 INYDAVRQNIFNTVVESTTPGLTVNDVTIEYYATATSGSLG
-461 SNGSVIPLF
+461 DVGKAWMPL
-470 KKQIAEGG
+470 EGG
-478 PVTVTHPEII
+478 TSGTLI
-488 RYFMTIPEAVSLV
+488 SL
-501 LQAGTYAKGGEIFVL
+501 TYPAME
-516 DMGDGTQKIKIS
+516 DGTQKIKIS
-528 YAGTDAYS
+528 YAGTDTYS

-546 GIGREKSVIE
+546 GIGKEQSVIA
-556 FKKNPTIKL
+556 FKENPTIKL

-576 AAKEAIMNDVID
+576 AVKEAIMNDVID
-588 VEKSSPEGL
+588 AKNSRPEGL

-654 NTAVTAE
+654 NAAVTAE
-661 TDITV
+661 TDIRV
-666 IDREQSAF
+666 MDREQSAF

-723 DVTIRYNAGIDKIK
+723 DVTIRYNAGTDLIK

-770 YKGVTTEVKVN
+770 YKGATTEVKVN

-839 FGSNTLAGDID
+839 FGSHTLAGDID
-850 GGVKQWAPI
+850 DGAKQWAPI
-859 EGGTVTLLTYARMGA
+859 EGGTVIFLTYAQMGA

-1079 NARFVNGK
+1079 NERFVNGK

-1092 AKNFDFKATLSADGD
+1092 AKNFDFKATLSSDGD
-1107 VTIAQDNV
+1107 VTIAQDSV

-1151 DYQAAP
+1151 NYQAAP
-1157 IKRGFKITK
+1157 ITRGFKITK

>member
-1 MGMKKKEIN
+1 MKSKKIKQLLAVTLTATMLAQPVSAQIVFAEDAVNVEPQVEQQEQTEQQEQAEQQEQTEKQEQAVSPAAETTGAVLKNGTAVIPADADLNQVKEILGKTLVKNADQVNLSNLDWEYECEGKSGLLKNTAWGSIEGFTSSKKVGFVKTTYTHPSLAANDDGTYQVRLKGTTTEVTLTKAQKLASAISTKADTNVNLVYNEDGSIN
-10 YQLLI
+10 YDAVRQNI
-15 RRICLIVL
+15 FDTVVE
-23 DIICIIA
+23 
-30 ASILALL
+30 STTPEL
-37 TRFEFDFSQIPK
+37 TVSDVTIEYYATPTTGSLGDAGK
-49 EFLKVIYKYG
+49 EWMPLEG
-59 PFTIVITLIIFTLF
+59 GTSGTLIPLT
-73 RIYSSL
+73 YPAMG
-79 WEYAGI
+79 E
-85 EEVFSL
+85 
-91 IAACLAAA
+91 
-99 VAKLVIIS
+99 
-107 FTWSVMPRSWYVLD
+107 
-121 TIYLMILIGA
+121 GA
-131 TRVSY
+131 
-136 RLIRLRRQNRTFP
+136 
-149 WSKRKKVM
+149 
-157 IIGGGEAGRSL
+157 
-168 ITEIQNSKY
+168 
-177 LDQKVVCIIDDD
+177 
-189 PYKIGRYIKGVKVVG
+189 
-204 NRNSIKKSVKKYNV
+204 
-218 QQIIL
+218 
-223 TIPSANAA
+223 
-231 KIRPIVEICQDT
+231 
-243 NCELMILPGVYQLVN
+243 
-258 GEVRASKLRP
+258 
-268 VNIDDLL
+268 
-275 GRDEVYVNL
+275 
-284 NEVMDYV
+284 
-291 SGRVIMVTGGGGS
+291 
-304 IGSELCRQ
+304 
-312 IAKHSPKQ
+312 
-320 LIIFDIYENNAYD
+320 
-333 IQQELLREQPKLDL
+333 
-347 VVLIGSVRDENR
+347 
-359 INSIF
+359 
-364 EQYRPEIIYHAAA
+364 
-377 HKHVPLMEGSPN
+377 
-389 EAIKNNVLGTYN
+389 
-401 MVRMADK
+401 
-408 WNVKRFVQI
+408 
-417 STDKAVNPTN
+417 
-427 IMGASKR
+427 
-434 ICEMII
+434 
-440 QTYNKES
+440 
-447 NTEYVAVRFGNVLG
+447 
-461 SNGSVIPLF
+461 
-470 KKQIAEGG
+470 
-478 PVTVTHPEII
+478 
-488 RYFMTIPEAVSLV
+488 
-501 LQAGTYAKGGEIFVL
+501 
-516 DMGDGTQKIKIS
+516 QKIKIS
-528 YAGTDAYS
+528 YAGTDTYF
-536 GASAEATVNI
+536 GASAEVMVNI
-546 GIGREKSVIE
+546 GS
-556 FKKNPTIKL
+556 
-565 VYNDDLTVDYA
+565 
-576 AAKEAIMNDVID
+576 
-588 VEKSSPEGL
+588 
-597 SLDNLTIE
+597 
-605 YYATATTGAAMGF
+605 
-618 GNAWAPIEGGKINGL
+618 GK
-633 TYPGIPEGTQKIRV
+633 
-647 TYAGDKE
+647 
-654 NTAVTAE
+654 
-661 TDITV
+661 
-666 IDREQSAF
+666 EQSAF

-723 DVTIRYNAGIDKIK
+723 DVTIRYNAGTDLIK

-770 YKGVTTEVKVN
+770 YKGATIEVKVN

-788 SAIVCKEGVSFTYNM
+788 SAIVCKEGASFTYNM

-839 FGSNTLAGDID
+839 FGSHTLAGDID
-850 GGVKQWAPI
+850 DGAKQWAPI
-859 EGGTVTLLTYARMGA
+859 EGGTVTFLTYTQMGA

-934 DVYTVYGGLTSNAN
+934 DVYKVYGGLTSNAN

-1013 GTFGQILTIINKMPS
+1013 GTFGQILKVLNNMPS
-1028 VADSVRVSFGTPNHA
+1028 IADSVRVSFGTPNCA
-1043 GLYTVTAVTDS
+1043 GLYTVTAITDN

-1079 NARFVNGK
+1079 NERFVNGK

-1157 IKRGFKITK
+1157 ITRGFKITK

>member
-1 MGMKKKEIN
+1 ML
-10 YQLLI
+10 Y
-15 RRICLIVL
+15 
-23 DIICIIA
+23 
-30 ASILALL
+30 AL
-37 TRFEFDFSQIPK
+37 
-49 EFLKVIYKYG
+49 YKCSD
-59 PFTIVITLIIFTLF
+59 V
-73 RIYSSL
+73 R
-79 WEYAGI
+79 EYRKGK
-85 EEVFSL
+85 S
-91 IAACLAAA
+91 
-99 VAKLVIIS
+99 
-107 FTWSVMPRSWYVLD
+107 M
-121 TIYLMILIGA
+121 
-131 TRVSY
+131 
-136 RLIRLRRQNRTFP
+136 
-149 WSKRKKVM
+149 KRKKSTQLLAVALTAAM
-157 IIGGGEAGRSL
+157 LA
-168 ITEIQNSKY
+168 Q
-177 LDQKVVCIIDDD
+177 
-189 PYKIGRYIKGVKVVG
+189 PVG
-204 NRNSIKKSVKKYNV
+204 AQMVFAEGNVDAV
-218 QQIIL
+218 QQEQAVSPAAETTGAVL
-223 TIPSANAA
+223 KNGTAVIPADA
-231 KIRPIVEICQDT
+231 
-243 NCELMILPGVYQLVN
+243 
-258 GEVRASKLRP
+258 
-268 VNIDDLL
+268 
-275 GRDEVYVNL
+275 NL
-284 NEVMDYV
+284 NQVKEILGKTLVENADQVDLSSLEWEYYCEGKTKAGV
-291 SGRVIMVTGGGGS
+291 PGNESWGS
-304 IGSELCRQ
+304 IGGFTSSKKVFLSTVTFT
-312 IAKHSPKQ
+312 HPS
-320 LIIFDIYENNAYD
+320 L
-333 IQQELLREQPKLDL
+333 
-347 VVLIGSVRDENR
+347 
-359 INSIF
+359 
-364 EQYRPEIIYHAAA
+364 AA
-377 HKHVPLMEGSPN
+377 N
-389 EAIKNNVLGTYN
+389 TDGTYK
-401 MVRMADK
+401 VRLKGTTTEVTLTKTQKLTSA
-408 WNVKRFVQI
+408 I
-417 STDKAVNPTN
+417 STKDNTNVNLV
-427 IMGASKR
+427 
-434 ICEMII
+434 
-440 QTYNKES
+440 YNEDGS
-447 NTEYVAVRFGNVLG
+447 INYDAVRQNIFNTVVESTTPELTVNDVTIEYYATATTGAAVGFGKEWMPLEG
-461 SNGSVIPLF
+461 GTSGTLIPL
-470 KKQIAEGG
+470 
-478 PVTVTHPEII
+478 
-488 RYFMTIPEAVSLV
+488 
-501 LQAGTYAKGGEIFVL
+501 TYPA
-516 DMGDGTQKIKIS
+516 MGDGTQKIKIS

-546 GIGREKSVIE
+546 GIGREQSVIA
-556 FKKNPTIKL
+556 FKENPTIKL

-576 AAKEAIMNDVID
+576 AAKEAIMNDVIN

-605 YYATATTGAAMGF
+605 YYATGALGSLVK
-618 GNAWAPIEGGKINGL
+618 AWAPIEGGKVNGL

-723 DVTIRYNAGIDKIK
+723 DVTIRYNAGTDMLK

-770 YKGVTTEVKVN
+770 YKGATTEVKVN

-839 FGSNTLAGDID
+839 YGSNTLAGDID

-859 EGGTVTLLTYARMGA
+859 EGGTVTFLTYARMGA

-986 GMTVGELRQLLSTQE
+986 GMTVGELRQLLNTQE

-1079 NARFVNGK
+1079 NERFVNGK

-1151 DYQAAP
+1151 NYQAAP
-1157 IKRGFKITK
+1157 ITRGFKITK

>member
-1 MGMKKKEIN
+1 M
-10 YQLLI
+10 
-15 RRICLIVL
+15 
-23 DIICIIA
+23 
-30 ASILALL
+30 
-37 TRFEFDFSQIPK
+37 
-49 EFLKVIYKYG
+49 
-59 PFTIVITLIIFTLF
+59 
-73 RIYSSL
+73 
-79 WEYAGI
+79 
-85 EEVFSL
+85 
-91 IAACLAAA
+91 
-99 VAKLVIIS
+99 
-107 FTWSVMPRSWYVLD
+107 
-121 TIYLMILIGA
+121 
-131 TRVSY
+131 
-136 RLIRLRRQNRTFP
+136 
-149 WSKRKKVM
+149 KRKKSTQLLAVALTAAM
-157 IIGGGEAGRSL
+157 LAQPVGAQMVFAEGNADVVQQEQAVSPAAETTGAVLKSGTAVIPANADLNQVKAILGKTLVENADQVNLSSL
-168 ITEIQNSKY
+168 EWEYECKATSGLSSNTAWGSIEGFTSSKKVWGILTTYTHPSLAANTDGTYKVRLKGTTTEVTLTKTQKLTSAISTKDNTNVNLVYNEDGSINYDAVRQNIFNT
-177 LDQKVVCIIDDD
+177 VVESTTPKLTVNDVTIE
-189 PYKIGRYIKGVKVVG
+189 YYATVTTVVG
-204 NRNSIKKSVKKYNV
+204 DRKEWMP
-218 QQIIL
+218 L
-223 TIPSANAA
+223 EGGT
-231 KIRPIVEICQDT
+231 
-243 NCELMILPGVYQLVN
+243 
-258 GEVRASKLRP
+258 
-268 VNIDDLL
+268 
-275 GRDEVYVNL
+275 
-284 NEVMDYV
+284 
-291 SGRVIMVTGGGGS
+291 SGT
-304 IGSELCRQ
+304 L
-312 IAKHSPKQ
+312 
-320 LIIFDIYENNAYD
+320 
-333 IQQELLREQPKLDL
+333 
-347 VVLIGSVRDENR
+347 
-359 INSIF
+359 
-364 EQYRPEIIYHAAA
+364 
-377 HKHVPLMEGSPN
+377 
-389 EAIKNNVLGTYN
+389 
-401 MVRMADK
+401 
-408 WNVKRFVQI
+408 
-417 STDKAVNPTN
+417 
-427 IMGASKR
+427 
-434 ICEMII
+434 
-440 QTYNKES
+440 
-447 NTEYVAVRFGNVLG
+447 
-461 SNGSVIPLF
+461 IPLNYP
-470 KKQIAEGG
+470 AME
-478 PVTVTHPEII
+478 E
-488 RYFMTIPEAVSLV
+488 
-501 LQAGTYAKGGEIFVL
+501 
-516 DMGDGTQKIKIS
+516 GTQKIKIS
-528 YAGTDAYS
+528 YAGTDTYS

-546 GIGREKSVIE
+546 GIGKEQSEIA

-576 AAKEAIMNDVID
+576 AVKEAIMNDVID
-588 VEKSSPEGL
+588 AKNSRPEGL

-654 NTAVTAE
+654 NAAVTAE
-661 TDITV
+661 TNITV

-723 DVTIRYNAGIDKIK
+723 DVTIRYNAGTDMLK

-770 YKGVTTEVKVN
+770 YKGATTEVKVN

-839 FGSNTLAGDID
+839 YGSNTLAGDID
-850 GGVKQWAPI
+850 GGMKQWAPI
-859 EGGTVTLLTYARMGA
+859 EGGTVTFLTYARMGA

-894 TESTVT
+894 TESTVM

-986 GMTVGELRQLLSTQE
+986 GMTVGELRQLLNTQE

-1079 NARFVNGK
+1079 NERFVNGK

-1092 AKNFDFKATLSADGD
+1092 AKNFDFKATLSADGA

>member
-1 MGMKKKEIN
+1 M
-10 YQLLI
+10 
-15 RRICLIVL
+15 
-23 DIICIIA
+23 
-30 ASILALL
+30 
-37 TRFEFDFSQIPK
+37 
-49 EFLKVIYKYG
+49 
-59 PFTIVITLIIFTLF
+59 
-73 RIYSSL
+73 
-79 WEYAGI
+79 
-85 EEVFSL
+85 
-91 IAACLAAA
+91 
-99 VAKLVIIS
+99 
-107 FTWSVMPRSWYVLD
+107 
-121 TIYLMILIGA
+121 
-131 TRVSY
+131 
-136 RLIRLRRQNRTFP
+136 
-149 WSKRKKVM
+149 KRKKSTQLLAVALTAAM
-157 IIGGGEAGRSL
+157 LAQPVGAQMVFAEGNADAVQQEQAVSPAAETTGAVLKNGTAVIPADTNADQLKQILGKALVANADQVDINSL
-168 ITEIQNSKY
+168 EWEYYCTGKSGLSKNSAWGSVEGFTSSTK
-177 LDQKVVCIIDDD
+177 
-189 PYKIGRYIKGVKVVG
+189 KIGIVTTYTHPSLAANTDGNYQVRLKGTTTEVT
-204 NRNSIKKSVKKYNV
+204 
-218 QQIIL
+218 L
-223 TIPSANAA
+223 TKAQKLTSAIST
-231 KIRPIVEICQDT
+231 KEGT
-243 NCELMILPGVYQLVN
+243 N
-258 GEVRASKLRP
+258 
-268 VNIDDLL
+268 
-275 GRDEVYVNL
+275 VNL
-284 NEVMDYV
+284 VYNED
-291 SGRVIMVTGGGGS
+291 GS
-304 IGSELCRQ
+304 VNYDAVRQ
-312 IAKHSPKQ
+312 N
-320 LIIFDIYENNAYD
+320 IFDTVVESTTP
-333 IQQELLREQPKLDL
+333 ELTVNDVTIEYYATATT
-347 VVLIGSVRDENR
+347 GSLGD
-359 INSIF
+359 
-364 EQYRPEIIYHAAA
+364 AGKAWM
-377 HKHVPLMEGSPN
+377 PLEG
-389 EAIKNNVLGTYN
+389 GT
-401 MVRMADK
+401 
-408 WNVKRFVQI
+408 
-417 STDKAVNPTN
+417 SGT
-427 IMGASKR
+427 
-434 ICEMII
+434 
-440 QTYNKES
+440 
-447 NTEYVAVRFGNVLG
+447 L
-461 SNGSVIPLF
+461 IPLTYP
-470 KKQIAEGG
+470 AMGEG
-478 PVTVTHPEII
+478 
-488 RYFMTIPEAVSLV
+488 A
-501 LQAGTYAKGGEIFVL
+501 
-516 DMGDGTQKIKIS
+516 QKIKIS
-528 YAGTDAYS
+528 YAGTDTYS

-546 GIGREKSVIE
+546 GIGKEQSVIA
-556 FKKNPTIKL
+556 FKENPTIKL

-576 AAKEAIMNDVID
+576 AVKEAIMNDVID
-588 VEKSSPEGL
+588 AKNSRPEGL

-654 NTAVTAE
+654 NAAVTAE
-661 TDITV
+661 TAITV
-666 IDREQSAF
+666 MDREQSAF
-674 NLNEPAEGAASYE
+674 NLNELAEGAASYE

-700 DATAKA
+700 EGTAKA

-723 DVTIRYNAGIDKIK
+723 DVTIRYNAGTDLIK

-770 YKGVTTEVKVN
+770 YKGATTEVKVN

-859 EGGTVTLLTYARMGA
+859 EGGTVTLLTYAQMGA

-1079 NARFVNGK
+1079 NERFVNGK

-1157 IKRGFKITK
+1157 ITRGFKITK

>member
-1 MGMKKKEIN
+1 MLAQPVGAQMVFAEGNVDAVQQEQTVSPAAETTGAVLKSGTAVIPADADLNQVKEI
-10 YQLLI
+10 LG
-15 RRICLIVL
+15 
-23 DIICIIA
+23 
-30 ASILALL
+30 
-37 TRFEFDFSQIPK
+37 K
-49 EFLKVIYKYG
+49 
-59 PFTIVITLIIFTLF
+59 TLVANADQVDL
-73 RIYSSL
+73 SSL
-79 WEYAGI
+79 EWEYKC
-85 EEVFSL
+85 EV
-91 IAACLAAA
+91 
-99 VAKLVIIS
+99 
-107 FTWSVMPRSWYVLD
+107 
-121 TIYLMILIGA
+121 
-131 TRVSY
+131 
-136 RLIRLRRQNRTFP
+136 
-149 WSKRKKVM
+149 
-157 IIGGGEAGRSL
+157 
-168 ITEIQNSKY
+168 
-177 LDQKVVCIIDDD
+177 
-189 PYKIGRYIKGVKVVG
+189 
-204 NRNSIKKSVKKYNV
+204 KSGLSSN
-218 QQIIL
+218 
-223 TIPSANAA
+223 TAW
-231 KIRPIVEICQDT
+231 
-243 NCELMILPGVYQLVN
+243 
-258 GEVRASKLRP
+258 
-268 VNIDDLL
+268 
-275 GRDEVYVNL
+275 
-284 NEVMDYV
+284 
-291 SGRVIMVTGGGGS
+291 GS
-304 IGSELCRQ
+304 IGGFTSS
-312 IAKHSPKQ
+312 KK
-320 LIIFDIYENNAYD
+320 
-333 IQQELLREQPKLDL
+333 
-347 VVLIGSVRDENR
+347 
-359 INSIF
+359 SIF
-364 EQYRPEIIYHAAA
+364 GTTTFTHPSLAANTDGDYQVRLKGTTTEVTLTKTQKLTSA
-377 HKHVPLMEGSPN
+377 ISKKDNTNVNLVYNEDGSIN
-389 EAIKNNVLGTYN
+389 Y
-401 MVRMADK
+401 D
-408 WNVKRFVQI
+408 
-417 STDKAVNPTN
+417 
-427 IMGASKR
+427 
-434 ICEMII
+434 
-440 QTYNKES
+440 
-447 NTEYVAVRFGNVLG
+447 AVRQNIFNTVVESTTPELTVNDVTIEYYATANSG
-461 SNGSVIPLF
+461 SFVGVGKEWMPL
-470 KKQIAEGG
+470 EGG
-478 PVTVTHPEII
+478 K
-488 RYFMTIPEAVSLV
+488 SGL
-501 LQAGTYAKGGEIFVL
+501 LTYPA
-516 DMGDGTQKIKIS
+516 MGDGAQKIKIS
-528 YAGTDAYS
+528 YAGTDTYS

-546 GIGREKSVIE
+546 GIGKEKSVIA
-556 FKKNPTIKL
+556 FKEKPTIKL

-576 AAKEAIMNDVID
+576 AVKEAIMNDVID
-588 VEKSSPEGL
+588 AENSSPKGL

-605 YYATATTGAAMGF
+605 YYATATTGAAIGF
-618 GNAWAPIEGGKINGL
+618 GNAWAPLEGGKINGL

-661 TDITV
+661 TDIAV
-666 IDREQSAF
+666 LDREQSAF

-723 DVTIRYNAGIDKIK
+723 DVTIRYNAGTDLIK

-770 YKGVTTEVKVN
+770 YKGVTAEVKVN

-788 SAIVCKEGVSFTYNM
+788 SAIVCKEGASFTYNM

-839 FGSNTLAGDID
+839 YGSNTLAGDID

-859 EGGTVTLLTYARMGA
+859 EGGTVTLLTYTQMGA
-874 GEQKIRITYKGNAQY
+874 GEQQIRISYKGNADY

-1028 VADSVRVSFGTPNHA
+1028 VADSVRVSFGTPNRA
-1043 GLYTVTAVTDS
+1043 GLYTVTVVTDN

-1079 NARFVNGK
+1079 NERFVNGK

-1092 AKNFDFKATLSADGD
+1092 AKNFDFKATLSSDGD

-1151 DYQAAP
+1151 NYQAAP
-1157 IKRGFKITK
+1157 ITRGFKITK

>member
-1 MGMKKKEIN
+1 M
-10 YQLLI
+10 
-15 RRICLIVL
+15 
-23 DIICIIA
+23 
-30 ASILALL
+30 
-37 TRFEFDFSQIPK
+37 
-49 EFLKVIYKYG
+49 
-59 PFTIVITLIIFTLF
+59 
-73 RIYSSL
+73 
-79 WEYAGI
+79 
-85 EEVFSL
+85 
-91 IAACLAAA
+91 
-99 VAKLVIIS
+99 
-107 FTWSVMPRSWYVLD
+107 
-121 TIYLMILIGA
+121 
-131 TRVSY
+131 
-136 RLIRLRRQNRTFP
+136 
-149 WSKRKKVM
+149 KRKKSTQLLAVALTAAM
-157 IIGGGEAGRSL
+157 LA
-168 ITEIQNSKY
+168 Q
-177 LDQKVVCIIDDD
+177 
-189 PYKIGRYIKGVKVVG
+189 PVG
-204 NRNSIKKSVKKYNV
+204 AQMVFAEGNADAV
-218 QQIIL
+218 QQEQTVSPAAETTEAVLKSGTAVIPADADLNQVKEILGKTLVANADQVDLSSLEWEYKCEVKNGLLKNTAWGSIEGFTSKKGFITYTHPSLAANTDGDYQVRLKGTTTEVTLTKTQKLTSAIL
-223 TIPSANAA
+223 TKDN
-231 KIRPIVEICQDT
+231 T
-243 NCELMILPGVYQLVN
+243 N
-258 GEVRASKLRP
+258 
-268 VNIDDLL
+268 
-275 GRDEVYVNL
+275 VNL
-284 NEVMDYV
+284 VYNED
-291 SGRVIMVTGGGGS
+291 GS
-304 IGSELCRQ
+304 INYDAVRQ
-312 IAKHSPKQ
+312 N
-320 LIIFDIYENNAYD
+320 IFDTVVESTT
-333 IQQELLREQPKLDL
+333 PKLT
-347 VVLIGSVRDENR
+347 I
-359 INSIF
+359 
-364 EQYRPEIIYHAAA
+364 
-377 HKHVPLMEGSPN
+377 
-389 EAIKNNVLGTYN
+389 NNVTIEYYATATTG
-401 MVRMADK
+401 A
-408 WNVKRFVQI
+408 
-417 STDKAVNPTN
+417 AV
-427 IMGASKR
+427 GFG
-434 ICEMII
+434 
-440 QTYNKES
+440 KEWM
-447 NTEYVAVRFGNVLG
+447 
-461 SNGSVIPLF
+461 PL
-470 KKQIAEGG
+470 EGG
-478 PVTVTHPEII
+478 K
-488 RYFMTIPEAVSLV
+488 SGV
-501 LQAGTYAKGGEIFVL
+501 LNYPAMGE
-516 DMGDGTQKIKIS
+516 GAQKIKIS

-536 GASAEATVNI
+536 GASAEVTVNI
-546 GIGREKSVIE
+546 GSGKEQSVIA
-556 FKKNPTIKL
+556 FKEKPTIKL

-576 AAKEAIMNDVID
+576 AVKEAIMNDVID
-588 VEKSSPEGL
+588 VENSSPKGL

-605 YYATATTGAAMGF
+605 YYATATTGAAIGF
-618 GNAWAPIEGGKINGL
+618 GNAWAPLEGGKINGL

-654 NTAVTAE
+654 NAAVTAE
-661 TDITV
+661 TDIKV
-666 IDREQSAF
+666 MDREQSAF
-674 NLNEPAEGAASYE
+674 NLNELAEGAASYE

-723 DVTIRYNAGIDKIK
+723 DVTIRYNAGTDLIK

-770 YKGVTTEVKVN
+770 YKGATTEVKVN

-803 DAAVMKQAIFDNVID
+803 DAAVMKQAIFDSVID

-839 FGSNTLAGDID
+839 YGSNTLAGDID

-859 EGGTVTLLTYARMGA
+859 EGGTVTLLPYTQMGA
-874 GEQKIRITYKGNAQY
+874 GEQQIRISYKGNADY

-1028 VADSVRVSFGTPNHA
+1028 VADSLRVSFGTPNRA
-1043 GLYTVTAVTDS
+1043 GLYTVTAVTDN

-1079 NARFVNGK
+1079 NERFVNGK

-1092 AKNFDFKATLSADGD
+1092 AKTFDFKATLSSDGD

-1151 DYQAAP
+1151 NYQAAP
-1157 IKRGFKITK
+1157 ITRGFKITK

>member
-1 MGMKKKEIN
+1 MLYALYKCIDVREI
-10 YQLLI
+10 QKGK
-15 RRICLIVL
+15 
-23 DIICIIA
+23 
-30 ASILALL
+30 S
-37 TRFEFDFSQIPK
+37 
-49 EFLKVIYKYG
+49 
-59 PFTIVITLIIFTLF
+59 
-73 RIYSSL
+73 
-79 WEYAGI
+79 
-85 EEVFSL
+85 
-91 IAACLAAA
+91 
-99 VAKLVIIS
+99 
-107 FTWSVMPRSWYVLD
+107 M
-121 TIYLMILIGA
+121 
-131 TRVSY
+131 
-136 RLIRLRRQNRTFP
+136 
-149 WSKRKKVM
+149 KRKKSTQLLAVALTAAM
-157 IIGGGEAGRSL
+157 LAQPVGAQMVFAEGNADAVQQEQEVSPAAETTGAVLKSGTAVIPADADLNQVKEILGKTLVENADQVDLNSL
-168 ITEIQNSKY
+168 EWEYECKATSGLSSNTAWGSIEGFTSSKKGIFGTTTYTHPSLAANTDGTYKVRLKGTTTEVTLTKTQKLTSAISTKDNTNVNLVYNEDGSINYDAVRQNIFNT
-177 LDQKVVCIIDDD
+177 VVESTTPKLTVNDVTIE
-189 PYKIGRYIKGVKVVG
+189 YYATVTTVVG
-204 NRNSIKKSVKKYNV
+204 DRKEWMP
-218 QQIIL
+218 L
-223 TIPSANAA
+223 EGGT
-231 KIRPIVEICQDT
+231 
-243 NCELMILPGVYQLVN
+243 
-258 GEVRASKLRP
+258 
-268 VNIDDLL
+268 
-275 GRDEVYVNL
+275 
-284 NEVMDYV
+284 
-291 SGRVIMVTGGGGS
+291 SGT
-304 IGSELCRQ
+304 L
-312 IAKHSPKQ
+312 
-320 LIIFDIYENNAYD
+320 
-333 IQQELLREQPKLDL
+333 
-347 VVLIGSVRDENR
+347 
-359 INSIF
+359 
-364 EQYRPEIIYHAAA
+364 
-377 HKHVPLMEGSPN
+377 
-389 EAIKNNVLGTYN
+389 
-401 MVRMADK
+401 
-408 WNVKRFVQI
+408 
-417 STDKAVNPTN
+417 
-427 IMGASKR
+427 
-434 ICEMII
+434 
-440 QTYNKES
+440 
-447 NTEYVAVRFGNVLG
+447 
-461 SNGSVIPLF
+461 IPLNYP
-470 KKQIAEGG
+470 AME
-478 PVTVTHPEII
+478 E
-488 RYFMTIPEAVSLV
+488 
-501 LQAGTYAKGGEIFVL
+501 
-516 DMGDGTQKIKIS
+516 GTQKIKIS
-528 YAGTDAYS
+528 YAGTDTYS

-546 GIGREKSVIE
+546 GIGKEQSEIA

-576 AAKEAIMNDVID
+576 AVKEAIMNDVID
-588 VEKSSPEGL
+588 AKNSRPEGL

-654 NTAVTAE
+654 NAAVTAE
-661 TDITV
+661 TNITV

-723 DVTIRYNAGIDKIK
+723 DVTIRYNAGTDLIK

-770 YKGVTTEVKVN
+770 YKGATTEVKVN

-859 EGGTVTLLTYARMGA
+859 EGGTVTLLTYAQMGA

-909 VKSTSIYADAT
+909 VKSTSIYAGAT

-1079 NARFVNGK
+1079 NERFVNGK
-1087 ITAEE
+1087 ITAEK
-1092 AKNFDFKATLSADGD
+1092 AKNFDFKATLSADGA

>member
-1 MGMKKKEIN
+1 MLYALYKCIDVREI
-10 YQLLI
+10 QKGK
-15 RRICLIVL
+15 
-23 DIICIIA
+23 
-30 ASILALL
+30 S
-37 TRFEFDFSQIPK
+37 
-49 EFLKVIYKYG
+49 
-59 PFTIVITLIIFTLF
+59 
-73 RIYSSL
+73 
-79 WEYAGI
+79 
-85 EEVFSL
+85 
-91 IAACLAAA
+91 
-99 VAKLVIIS
+99 
-107 FTWSVMPRSWYVLD
+107 M
-121 TIYLMILIGA
+121 
-131 TRVSY
+131 
-136 RLIRLRRQNRTFP
+136 
-149 WSKRKKVM
+149 KRKKSTQLLAVALTAAM
-157 IIGGGEAGRSL
+157 LAQPVGAQMVFAEGNADAVQQEQAVSSAAETTGAVLKSGTAVIPADADLNQVKEILGKTLVENANQVDLSSL
-168 ITEIQNSKY
+168 EWEYECKATSGLSSNTAWGSIEGFTSSKKVWGILTTYTHPSLAANTDGTYKVRLKGTTTEVTLTKTQKLTSAISTKDNTNVNLVYNEDGSINYDAVRQNIFNT
-177 LDQKVVCIIDDD
+177 VVESTTPKLTVNDVTIE
-189 PYKIGRYIKGVKVVG
+189 YYATVTTVVG
-204 NRNSIKKSVKKYNV
+204 DRKEWMP
-218 QQIIL
+218 L
-223 TIPSANAA
+223 EGGT
-231 KIRPIVEICQDT
+231 
-243 NCELMILPGVYQLVN
+243 
-258 GEVRASKLRP
+258 
-268 VNIDDLL
+268 
-275 GRDEVYVNL
+275 
-284 NEVMDYV
+284 
-291 SGRVIMVTGGGGS
+291 SGT
-304 IGSELCRQ
+304 L
-312 IAKHSPKQ
+312 
-320 LIIFDIYENNAYD
+320 
-333 IQQELLREQPKLDL
+333 
-347 VVLIGSVRDENR
+347 
-359 INSIF
+359 
-364 EQYRPEIIYHAAA
+364 
-377 HKHVPLMEGSPN
+377 
-389 EAIKNNVLGTYN
+389 
-401 MVRMADK
+401 
-408 WNVKRFVQI
+408 
-417 STDKAVNPTN
+417 
-427 IMGASKR
+427 
-434 ICEMII
+434 
-440 QTYNKES
+440 
-447 NTEYVAVRFGNVLG
+447 
-461 SNGSVIPLF
+461 IPLNYP
-470 KKQIAEGG
+470 AME
-478 PVTVTHPEII
+478 E
-488 RYFMTIPEAVSLV
+488 
-501 LQAGTYAKGGEIFVL
+501 
-516 DMGDGTQKIKIS
+516 GTQKIKIS
-528 YAGTDAYS
+528 YAGTDTYS

-546 GIGREKSVIE
+546 GIGKEQSEIA

-576 AAKEAIMNDVID
+576 AVKEAIMNDVID
-588 VEKSSPEGL
+588 AKNSRPEGL

-654 NTAVTAE
+654 NAAVTAE
-661 TDITV
+661 TNITV

-723 DVTIRYNAGIDKIK
+723 DVTIRYNAGTDMLK

-770 YKGVTTEVKVN
+770 YKGATTEVKVN

-839 FGSNTLAGDID
+839 YGSNTLAGDID
-850 GGVKQWAPI
+850 GGMKQWAPI
-859 EGGTVTLLTYARMGA
+859 EGGTVTFLTYARMGA

-986 GMTVGELRQLLSTQE
+986 GMTVGELRQLLNTQE

-1079 NARFVNGK
+1079 NERFVNGK

-1092 AKNFDFKATLSADGD
+1092 AKNFDFKATLSSDGD
-1107 VTIAQDNV
+1107 VTIAQDSV

-1157 IKRGFKITK
+1157 ITRGFKITK

>member
-1 MGMKKKEIN
+1 M
-10 YQLLI
+10 
-15 RRICLIVL
+15 
-23 DIICIIA
+23 
-30 ASILALL
+30 
-37 TRFEFDFSQIPK
+37 
-49 EFLKVIYKYG
+49 
-59 PFTIVITLIIFTLF
+59 
-73 RIYSSL
+73 
-79 WEYAGI
+79 
-85 EEVFSL
+85 
-91 IAACLAAA
+91 
-99 VAKLVIIS
+99 
-107 FTWSVMPRSWYVLD
+107 
-121 TIYLMILIGA
+121 
-131 TRVSY
+131 
-136 RLIRLRRQNRTFP
+136 
-149 WSKRKKVM
+149 KRKKSTQLLAVALTAAM
-157 IIGGGEAGRSL
+157 LAQPVGAQMVFAEGNADAVQQEQAVSPAAETTGAVLKSGTAVIPAGADLNQVKEILGKTLVENADQVDLSSLEWEYYCEGKSVIGTPGNPSWGSIEGFTSE
-168 ITEIQNSKY
+168 TGK
-177 LDQKVVCIIDDD
+177 
-189 PYKIGRYIKGVKVVG
+189 YIKTKYTHPSLAANTDG
-204 NRNSIKKSVKKYNV
+204 NYQVRLKGTTTEVT
-218 QQIIL
+218 L
-223 TIPSANAA
+223 TKTQKLTSAISTKDN
-231 KIRPIVEICQDT
+231 T
-243 NCELMILPGVYQLVN
+243 N
-258 GEVRASKLRP
+258 
-268 VNIDDLL
+268 
-275 GRDEVYVNL
+275 VNL
-284 NEVMDYV
+284 VYNED
-291 SGRVIMVTGGGGS
+291 GS
-304 IGSELCRQ
+304 I
-312 IAKHSPKQ
+312 
-320 LIIFDIYENNAYD
+320 NYD
-333 IQQELLREQPKLDL
+333 
-347 VVLIGSVRDENR
+347 
-359 INSIF
+359 
-364 EQYRPEIIYHAAA
+364 
-377 HKHVPLMEGSPN
+377 
-389 EAIKNNVLGTYN
+389 
-401 MVRMADK
+401 
-408 WNVKRFVQI
+408 
-417 STDKAVNPTN
+417 
-427 IMGASKR
+427 
-434 ICEMII
+434 
-440 QTYNKES
+440 
-447 NTEYVAVRFGNVLG
+447 AVRQNIFNTVVESTTPGLTVNDVTIEYYATATSGSLG
-461 SNGSVIPLF
+461 DVGKAWMPL
-470 KKQIAEGG
+470 EGG
-478 PVTVTHPEII
+478 TSGTLI
-488 RYFMTIPEAVSLV
+488 SL
-501 LQAGTYAKGGEIFVL
+501 TYPAME
-516 DMGDGTQKIKIS
+516 DGTQKIKIS
-528 YAGTDAYS
+528 YAGTDTYS

-546 GIGREKSVIE
+546 GIGKEQSVIA
-556 FKKNPTIKL
+556 FKENPTIKL

-576 AAKEAIMNDVID
+576 AVKEAIMNDVID
-588 VEKSSPEGL
+588 AKNSRPEGL

-654 NTAVTAE
+654 NAAVTAE
-661 TDITV
+661 TDIRV
-666 IDREQSAF
+666 MDREQSAF

-723 DVTIRYNAGIDKIK
+723 DVTIRYNAGTDLIK

-770 YKGVTTEVKVN
+770 YKGATTEVKVN

-859 EGGTVTLLTYARMGA
+859 EGGTVTFLTYAQMGA

-1079 NARFVNGK
+1079 NERFVNGK

-1151 DYQAAP
+1151 NYQAAP
-1157 IKRGFKITK
+1157 ITRGFKITK

>member
-1 MGMKKKEIN
+1 M
-10 YQLLI
+10 
-15 RRICLIVL
+15 
-23 DIICIIA
+23 
-30 ASILALL
+30 
-37 TRFEFDFSQIPK
+37 
-49 EFLKVIYKYG
+49 
-59 PFTIVITLIIFTLF
+59 
-73 RIYSSL
+73 
-79 WEYAGI
+79 
-85 EEVFSL
+85 
-91 IAACLAAA
+91 
-99 VAKLVIIS
+99 
-107 FTWSVMPRSWYVLD
+107 
-121 TIYLMILIGA
+121 
-131 TRVSY
+131 
-136 RLIRLRRQNRTFP
+136 
-149 WSKRKKVM
+149 KRKKSTQLLAVALTAAM
-157 IIGGGEAGRSL
+157 VA
-168 ITEIQNSKY
+168 Q
-177 LDQKVVCIIDDD
+177 
-189 PYKIGRYIKGVKVVG
+189 PVG
-204 NRNSIKKSVKKYNV
+204 AQMVFAEGNVDAV
-218 QQIIL
+218 QQEQTVSPAAETTGAVL
-223 TIPSANAA
+223 HDGTAVIPANADLSQV
-231 KIRPIVEICQDT
+231 KEILGKTLVANADQVDLSSLEWEYECKATSGLSSNTAWGSIEGFTSSKKVFLSTVTFTHPSLAANTDGTYKVRLKGTTTEVTLTKTQKLTSAISTKADT
-243 NCELMILPGVYQLVN
+243 N
-258 GEVRASKLRP
+258 
-268 VNIDDLL
+268 
-275 GRDEVYVNL
+275 VNL
-284 NEVMDYV
+284 VYNED
-291 SGRVIMVTGGGGS
+291 GS
-304 IGSELCRQ
+304 INYDTVRQ
-312 IAKHSPKQ
+312 N
-320 LIIFDIYENNAYD
+320 IFDTVVESTTP
-333 IQQELLREQPKLDL
+333 ELTVNDVTIEYYATATS
-347 VVLIGSVRDENR
+347 GSLGD
-359 INSIF
+359 
-364 EQYRPEIIYHAAA
+364 AGKAWM
-377 HKHVPLMEGSPN
+377 PLEG
-389 EAIKNNVLGTYN
+389 GT
-401 MVRMADK
+401 
-408 WNVKRFVQI
+408 
-417 STDKAVNPTN
+417 SGT
-427 IMGASKR
+427 
-434 ICEMII
+434 
-440 QTYNKES
+440 
-447 NTEYVAVRFGNVLG
+447 L
-461 SNGSVIPLF
+461 IPL
-470 KKQIAEGG
+470 
-478 PVTVTHPEII
+478 
-488 RYFMTIPEAVSLV
+488 
-501 LQAGTYAKGGEIFVL
+501 TYPA
-516 DMGDGTQKIKIS
+516 MGDGAQKIKIS

-546 GIGREKSVIE
+546 GIGKEQSVIA
-556 FKKNPTIKL
+556 FKENPTIKL

-576 AAKEAIMNDVID
+576 AVKEAIMNDVID
-588 VEKSSPEGL
+588 AENSSPKGL

-605 YYATATTGAAMGF
+605 YYATATTGAAIGF
-618 GNAWAPIEGGKINGL
+618 GNAWAPLEGGKINGL

-661 TDITV
+661 TDIKV
-666 IDREQSAF
+666 MDREQSAF
-674 NLNEPAEGAASYE
+674 NLNELAEGAASYE

-700 DATAKA
+700 EGTAKA

-723 DVTIRYNAGIDKIK
+723 DVTIRYNAGTDLIK

-770 YKGVTTEVKVN
+770 YKGATTEVKVN

-839 FGSNTLAGDID
+839 YGSNTLAGDID

-859 EGGTVTLLTYARMGA
+859 EGGTVTLLTYTQMGA
-874 GEQKIRITYKGNAQY
+874 GEQQIRISYKGNADY

-909 VKSTSIYADAT
+909 VKSTSIYADEA

-1028 VADSVRVSFGTPNHA
+1028 VADSVRVSFGTPNRA
-1043 GLYTVTAVTDS
+1043 GLYTVTVVTDN

-1079 NARFVNGK
+1079 NERFVNGK

-1092 AKNFDFKATLSADGD
+1092 AKNFDFKATLSSDGD

-1151 DYQAAP
+1151 NYQAAP
-1157 IKRGFKITK
+1157 ITRGFKITK

>member
-1 MGMKKKEIN
+1 M
-10 YQLLI
+10 
-15 RRICLIVL
+15 
-23 DIICIIA
+23 
-30 ASILALL
+30 
-37 TRFEFDFSQIPK
+37 
-49 EFLKVIYKYG
+49 
-59 PFTIVITLIIFTLF
+59 
-73 RIYSSL
+73 
-79 WEYAGI
+79 
-85 EEVFSL
+85 
-91 IAACLAAA
+91 
-99 VAKLVIIS
+99 
-107 FTWSVMPRSWYVLD
+107 
-121 TIYLMILIGA
+121 
-131 TRVSY
+131 
-136 RLIRLRRQNRTFP
+136 
-149 WSKRKKVM
+149 KRKKSTQLLAVALTAAM
-157 IIGGGEAGRSL
+157 LAQPVGAQMVFAEGNADAVQQEQAVSPAAETTGAVLKNGTAVIPADTNADQLKQILGKALVANADQVDINSL
-168 ITEIQNSKY
+168 EWEYYCTGKSGLSKNSAWGSVEGFTSSTK
-177 LDQKVVCIIDDD
+177 
-189 PYKIGRYIKGVKVVG
+189 KIGIVTTYTHPSLAANTDGNYQVRLKGTTTEVT
-204 NRNSIKKSVKKYNV
+204 
-218 QQIIL
+218 L
-223 TIPSANAA
+223 TKAQKLTSAIST
-231 KIRPIVEICQDT
+231 KEGT
-243 NCELMILPGVYQLVN
+243 N
-258 GEVRASKLRP
+258 
-268 VNIDDLL
+268 
-275 GRDEVYVNL
+275 VNL
-284 NEVMDYV
+284 VYNED
-291 SGRVIMVTGGGGS
+291 GS
-304 IGSELCRQ
+304 VNYDAVRQ
-312 IAKHSPKQ
+312 N
-320 LIIFDIYENNAYD
+320 IFDTVVESTTP
-333 IQQELLREQPKLDL
+333 ELTVNDVTIEYYATATT
-347 VVLIGSVRDENR
+347 GSLGD
-359 INSIF
+359 
-364 EQYRPEIIYHAAA
+364 AGKAWM
-377 HKHVPLMEGSPN
+377 PLEG
-389 EAIKNNVLGTYN
+389 GT
-401 MVRMADK
+401 
-408 WNVKRFVQI
+408 
-417 STDKAVNPTN
+417 SGT
-427 IMGASKR
+427 
-434 ICEMII
+434 
-440 QTYNKES
+440 
-447 NTEYVAVRFGNVLG
+447 L
-461 SNGSVIPLF
+461 IPLTYP
-470 KKQIAEGG
+470 AMGEG
-478 PVTVTHPEII
+478 
-488 RYFMTIPEAVSLV
+488 A
-501 LQAGTYAKGGEIFVL
+501 
-516 DMGDGTQKIKIS
+516 QKIKIS
-528 YAGTDAYS
+528 YAGTDTYS

-546 GIGREKSVIE
+546 GIGKEQSVIA
-556 FKKNPTIKL
+556 FKENPTIKL

-576 AAKEAIMNDVID
+576 AVKEAIMNDVID
-588 VEKSSPEGL
+588 AKNSRPEGL

-654 NTAVTAE
+654 NAAVTAE
-661 TDITV
+661 TDIRV
-666 IDREQSAF
+666 MDREQSAF
-674 NLNEPAEGAASYE
+674 NLNEPAEEAASYE

-723 DVTIRYNAGIDKIK
+723 DVTIRYNAGTDLIK

-770 YKGVTTEVKVN
+770 YKGATTEVKVN

-839 FGSNTLAGDID
+839 YGSNTLAGDID

-859 EGGTVTLLTYARMGA
+859 EGGTVTFLTYAQMGA

-948 LSLYLDLPDK
+948 LSLYLELPDK

-1079 NARFVNGK
+1079 NERFVNGK

-1157 IKRGFKITK
+1157 ITRGFKITK

>member
-1 MGMKKKEIN
+1 M
-10 YQLLI
+10 
-15 RRICLIVL
+15 
-23 DIICIIA
+23 
-30 ASILALL
+30 
-37 TRFEFDFSQIPK
+37 
-49 EFLKVIYKYG
+49 
-59 PFTIVITLIIFTLF
+59 
-73 RIYSSL
+73 
-79 WEYAGI
+79 
-85 EEVFSL
+85 
-91 IAACLAAA
+91 
-99 VAKLVIIS
+99 
-107 FTWSVMPRSWYVLD
+107 
-121 TIYLMILIGA
+121 
-131 TRVSY
+131 
-136 RLIRLRRQNRTFP
+136 
-149 WSKRKKVM
+149 KRKKSTQLLAVALTAAM
-157 IIGGGEAGRSL
+157 LA
-168 ITEIQNSKY
+168 Q
-177 LDQKVVCIIDDD
+177 
-189 PYKIGRYIKGVKVVG
+189 PVG
-204 NRNSIKKSVKKYNV
+204 AQMVFAEGNADAV
-218 QQIIL
+218 QQEQAVSPAAETTGAVLKSGTAVIPADADLNQVKEIL
-223 TIPSANAA
+223 GKTLVENADQVDLSSLEWEY
-231 KIRPIVEICQDT
+231 KCVGKSGGLT
-243 NCELMILPGVYQLVN
+243 NT
-258 GEVRASKLRP
+258 AW
-268 VNIDDLL
+268 
-275 GRDEVYVNL
+275 
-284 NEVMDYV
+284 
-291 SGRVIMVTGGGGS
+291 GS
-304 IGSELCRQ
+304 IGGFTSS
-312 IAKHSPKQ
+312 KKG
-320 LIIFDIYENNAYD
+320 IFGTTTYTHPSLAANEDATYQVRLQGTTTEVTLTKT
-333 IQQELLREQPKLDL
+333 QKLT
-347 VVLIGSVRDENR
+347 S
-359 INSIF
+359 
-364 EQYRPEIIYHAAA
+364 A
-377 HKHVPLMEGSPN
+377 
-389 EAIKNNVLGTYN
+389 
-401 MVRMADK
+401 
-408 WNVKRFVQI
+408 I
-417 STDKAVNPTN
+417 STKDNTNVNLV
-427 IMGASKR
+427 
-434 ICEMII
+434 
-440 QTYNKES
+440 YNEDGS
-447 NTEYVAVRFGNVLG
+447 INYDAVRQNIFNTVVESTTPGLTVNDVTIEYYATATSGSLG
-461 SNGSVIPLF
+461 DVGKAWMPL
-470 KKQIAEGG
+470 EGG
-478 PVTVTHPEII
+478 TSGTLI
-488 RYFMTIPEAVSLV
+488 SL
-501 LQAGTYAKGGEIFVL
+501 TYPAME
-516 DMGDGTQKIKIS
+516 DGTQKIKIS
-528 YAGTDAYS
+528 YAGTDTYS

-546 GIGREKSVIE
+546 GIGKEQSVIA
-556 FKKNPTIKL
+556 FKENPTIKL

-576 AAKEAIMNDVID
+576 AVKEAIMNDVID
-588 VEKSSPEGL
+588 AKNSRPEGL

-654 NTAVTAE
+654 NAAVTAE
-661 TDITV
+661 TDIRV
-666 IDREQSAF
+666 MDREQSAF

-723 DVTIRYNAGIDKIK
+723 DVTIRYNAGTDLIK

-770 YKGVTTEVKVN
+770 YKGATTEVKVN

-839 FGSNTLAGDID
+839 FGSHTLAGDID
-850 GGVKQWAPI
+850 DGAKQWAPI
-859 EGGTVTLLTYARMGA
+859 EGGTVIFLTYAQMGA

-1028 VADSVRVSFGTPNHA
+1028 VADSVRVSFGTPNRA

-1079 NARFVNGK
+1079 NERFVNGK

-1092 AKNFDFKATLSADGD
+1092 AKNFDFKATLSSDGD
-1107 VTIAQDNV
+1107 VTIAQDSV

-1157 IKRGFKITK
+1157 ITRGFKITK